1 MVEART
7 ELSKKVAL
15 IAGSFIS
22 GISSIEL
29 LKAIK
34 TKINADVKTYALPDG
49 YGNIYEASEDLECF
63 KIDEA
68 VVLDERGDEKLLKYL
83 RYDDKVLVSF
93 SSIINYKMK
102 GDLSSTSYLAGAL
115 VKKLINM
122 GEKNIVISIGG
133 SGVNDAAVG
142 FLRAMGVKF
151 YNTIGEEIT
160 ETREIYKIK
169 SFDTTQMD
177 ALLEG
182 VNFYVLKYSKTR
194 FIGYRGT
201 TYQNRLIKDNLI
213 LEIFERNMENYQY
226 LLQNTFNFKV
236 KSVEA
241 AGAGGGSM
249 LSLVT
254 FLKAKVLDLG
264 EFLEKY
270 FNFDNIIEKSDI
282 IILVDDYLSL
292 KLRKESFRSVILD
305 KVKKYDK
312 KIIGLALDAEEEK
325 PSFIESG
332 FIRMIDL
339 RYESESL
346 DRAANIINN
355 YIKGEDDMAYK
366 EEALKFHEEKRGKL
380 EITPK
385 VEVNNAH
392 DLALAYTPGV
402 AEPCKLIHEDPE
414 LQYKYTAKGNLI
426 AVVTDGS
433 AVLGL
438 GNIGSRAGM
447 PVMEGKSILF
457 KKFGGV
463 DAFPIMLDTQD
474 VDEIV
479 NTVKNIAPGFGGIN
493 LEDISAPRCFEIE
506 RKLDEMLD
514 IPVFHDDQY
523 GTAIVV
529 TAALINACKL
539 IKKDYQ
545 DLKVVIN
552 GSGAAGIAIAYM
564 MLNLGVKNIL
574 ICDSKGIIYRGNEK
588 NNWIKKEIAEKTN
601 LDNEQG
607 TLKDAMVGADV
618 FIGVS
623 APGVL
628 TKDMVKTMNKDAVVF
643 AMANPVPEIYPDEAK
658 EAGAKIVGT
667 GRSDFANQI
676 NNSLAFP
683 GIFRGALDRRA
694 KTITFDM
701 KVAAAHAIAD
711 LVDDKDLSEEHI
723 MPDMFDERVPKAVAK
738 AVYHA
743 YQE

>member
-1 MVEART
+1 M
-7 ELSKKVAL
+7 SKKVAL

-22 GISSIEL
+22 GISSLEL
-29 LKAIK
+29 LKAIEG
-34 TKINADVKTYALPDG
+34 KIDADVDIYALPDG
-49 YGNIYEASEDLECF
+49 YGNIYEATEDLDSFTVETLTVM
-63 KIDEA
+63 DEA
-68 VVLDERGDEKLLKYL
+68 GEEHDLKYL
-83 RYDDKVLVSF
+83 RFDEHVLVSF
-93 SSIINYKMK
+93 SNIVNYKVK

-115 VKKLINM
+115 VKKLIER
-122 GEKNIVISIGG
+122 GEKKITISIGG
-133 SGVNDAAVG
+133 SGVNDAAIG

-151 YNTIGEEIT
+151 YNVLDEEVT
-160 ETREIYKIK
+160 QTRDIYKIK
-169 SFDTTQMD
+169 SFDTTELD
-177 ALLEG
+177 ALISG
-182 VNFYVLKYSKTR
+182 VDFSVLKYSKTR

-213 LEIFERNMENYQY
+213 LEIFERNMENFQY
-226 LLQNTFNFKV
+226 LLQNHFGFKV

-249 LSLVT
+249 LSLVK
-254 FLKAKVLDLG
+254 FLNAKVVDLG
-264 EFLEKY
+264 DFLEKY
-270 FNFDNIIEKSDI
+270 FNFDNIAQKSDI

-292 KLRKESFRSVILD
+292 KLRKESFRALVLN
-305 KVKKYDK
+305 KAKEYDK
-312 KIIGLALDAEEEK
+312 EIIGLALDAEEEK
-325 PSFIESG
+325 ASFIEQG
-332 FIRMIDL
+332 FTRMIDL
-339 RYESESL
+339 TYDSESL

-355 YIKGEDDMAYK
+355 YLKGEDDMAYK

-380 EITPK
+380 EVVPK

-402 AEPCKLIHEDPE
+402 AEPCKLIHEDEE

-438 GNIGSRAGM
+438 GNIGSKAGM

-457 KKFGGV
+457 KKFGNV

-539 IKKDYQ
+539 VKKDYA

-574 ICDSKGIIYRGNEK
+574 VCDSKGIIYRGNEK
-588 NNWIKKEIAEKTN
+588 NNWIKAEIAEKTN
-601 LDNEQG
+601 PDNEEG

-628 TKDMVKTMNKDAVVF
+628 TKDMVKTMNKDAIVF

-701 KVAAAHAIAD
+701 
-711 LVDDKDLSEEHI
+711 I

>member
-1 MVEART
+1 M
-7 ELSKKVAL
+7 SKKVAL

-22 GISSIEL
+22 GISSLEL
-29 LKAIK
+29 LKAIEG
-34 TKINADVKTYALPDG
+34 KIDADVDIYALPDG
-49 YGNIYEASEDLECF
+49 YGNIYEATEDLDSF
-63 KIDEA
+63 KVETLTVVDEA
-68 VVLDERGDEKLLKYL
+68 GEEHDLKYL
-83 RYDDKVLVSF
+83 RFDEHVLVSF
-93 SSIINYKMK
+93 SNVVEYKVK

-115 VKKLINM
+115 VKKLIER
-122 GEKNIVISIGG
+122 GEKKITISIGG
-133 SGVNDAAVG
+133 SGVNDAAIG

-151 YNTIGEEIT
+151 YNVLDEEVT
-160 ETREIYKIK
+160 ETRAIYKIK
-169 SFDTTQMD
+169 HFDTTELD
-177 ALLEG
+177 ALVDG
-182 VNFYVLKYSKTR
+182 VDFSVLKYSKTR

-213 LEIFERNMENYQY
+213 LEIFERNMENFQY
-226 LLQNTFNFKV
+226 LLQNHFDFKV

-249 LSLVT
+249 LSLVK
-254 FLKAKVLDLG
+254 FLNAKVVDLG
-264 EFLEKY
+264 DFLEKY
-270 FNFDNIIEKSDI
+270 FNFDNIAQKSDI

-292 KLRKESFRSVILD
+292 KLRKESFRALVLN
-305 KVKKYDK
+305 KAKEYDK
-312 KIIGLALDAEEEK
+312 EIIGLALDAEEEK
-325 PSFIESG
+325 ASFIEQG
-332 FIRMIDL
+332 FTRMIDL
-339 RYESESL
+339 TYDSESL

-355 YIKGEDDMAYK
+355 YLKGEDDMAYK

-380 EITPK
+380 EVVSK

-402 AEPCKLIHEDPE
+402 AEPCKLIHDDPE

-438 GNIGSRAGM
+438 GNIGSKAGM

-457 KKFGGV
+457 KKFGNV

-539 IKKDYQ
+539 IKKDYA

-574 ICDSKGIIYRGNEK
+574 VCDSKGIIYRGNER
-588 NNWIKKEIAEKTN
+588 NNWIKAEIAEKTN
-601 LDNEQG
+601 PDNEEG

-628 TKDMVKTMNKDAVVF
+628 TKDMVKTMNKDAIVF

-711 LVDDKDLSEEHI
+711 LVEDKDLSEEHI

>member
-1 MVEART
+1 M
-7 ELSKKVAL
+7 SKKVVL

-22 GISSIEL
+22 GISSLEL
-29 LKAIK
+29 LKAIEG
-34 TKINADVKTYALPDG
+34 KIDADVDIYALPDG
-49 YGNIYEASEDLECF
+49 YGNIYEATEDLDSFTVETARVM
-63 KIDEA
+63 DEA
-68 VVLDERGDEKLLKYL
+68 GEEHDLKYL
-83 RYDDKVLVSF
+83 RFDEHVLVSF
-93 SSIINYKMK
+93 SNVVEYKVK

-115 VKKLINM
+115 VKKLIER
-122 GEKNIVISIGG
+122 GEKKITISIGG
-133 SGVNDAAVG
+133 SGVNDAAIG

-151 YNTIGEEIT
+151 YNVLDEEVT
-160 ETREIYKIK
+160 QTRDIYKIK
-169 SFDTTQMD
+169 SFDTTELD
-177 ALLEG
+177 ALIKG
-182 VNFYVLKYSKTR
+182 VDFSVLKYSKTR

-213 LEIFERNMENYQY
+213 LEIFERNMENFQY
-226 LLQNTFNFKV
+226 LLQNHFGFKV

-249 LSLVT
+249 LSLVK
-254 FLKAKVLDLG
+254 FLNAKVVDLG
-264 EFLEKY
+264 DFLEKY
-270 FNFDNIIEKSDI
+270 FNFDNIAQKSDI

-292 KLRKESFRSVILD
+292 KLRKESFRALVLN
-305 KVKKYDK
+305 KAKEYDK
-312 KIIGLALDAEEEK
+312 EIIGLALDAEEEK
-325 PSFIESG
+325 ASFIEQG
-332 FIRMIDL
+332 FTRMIDL
-339 RYESESL
+339 TYDSESL

-355 YIKGEDDMAYK
+355 YLKGEDDMAYK

-380 EITPK
+380 EVVPK

-402 AEPCKLIHEDPE
+402 AEPCKLIHEDSE

-438 GNIGSRAGM
+438 GNIGSKAGM

-539 IKKDYQ
+539 VKKDYA

-574 ICDSKGIIYRGNEK
+574 VCDSKGIIYRGNEK
-588 NNWIKKEIAEKTN
+588 NNWIKAEIAEKTN
-601 LDNEQG
+601 PDNQEG

-628 TKDMVKTMNKDAVVF
+628 TKDMVKTMNKDAIVF

-701 KVAAAHAIAD
+701 KVAAANAIAD
-711 LVDDKDLSEEHI
+711 LLDDKDLTVDHI

>member
-1 MVEART
+1 M
-7 ELSKKVAL
+7 SKKVAL

-22 GISSIEL
+22 GISSLEL
-29 LKAIK
+29 LKAIEG
-34 TKINADVKTYALPDG
+34 KIDADVDIYALPDG
-49 YGNIYEASEDLECF
+49 YGNIYEATEDLDSFTVETLTVM
-63 KIDEA
+63 DEA
-68 VVLDERGDEKLLKYL
+68 GEEHDLKYL
-83 RYDDKVLVSF
+83 RFDEHVLVSF
-93 SSIINYKMK
+93 SNVVEYKVK

-115 VKKLINM
+115 VKKLIER
-122 GEKNIVISIGG
+122 GEKKITISIGG
-133 SGVNDAAVG
+133 SGVNDAAIG

-151 YNTIGEEIT
+151 YNVLDEEVT
-160 ETREIYKIK
+160 ETRDIYKIK
-169 SFDTTQMD
+169 SFDTTELD
-177 ALLEG
+177 ALISG
-182 VNFYVLKYSKTR
+182 VDFSVLKYSKTR

-213 LEIFERNMENYQY
+213 LEIFERNMENFQY
-226 LLQNTFNFKV
+226 LLQNHFDFKV

-249 LSLVT
+249 LSLVK
-254 FLKAKVLDLG
+254 FLNAKVVDLG
-264 EFLEKY
+264 DFLEKY
-270 FNFDNIIEKSDI
+270 FNFDNITQKSDI

-292 KLRKESFRSVILD
+292 KLRKESFRALVLN
-305 KVKKYDK
+305 KAKEYDK
-312 KIIGLALDAEEEK
+312 EIIGLALDAEEEK
-325 PSFIESG
+325 ASFIEQG
-332 FIRMIDL
+332 FTRMIDL
-339 RYESESL
+339 TYDSESL

-355 YIKGEDDMAYK
+355 YLKGEDDMAYK

-380 EITPK
+380 EVVPK

-402 AEPCKLIHEDPE
+402 AEPCKLIHDDPE

-457 KKFGGV
+457 KKFGNV

-539 IKKDYQ
+539 LKKDYK

-588 NNWIKKEIAEKTN
+588 NNWIKAEIAEKTN
-601 LDNEQG
+601 PDNEEG
-607 TLKDAMVGADV
+607 TLKDAMVAADV

-628 TKDMVKTMNKDAVVF
+628 TKDMVKSMNKDAIVF

-711 LVDDKDLSEEHI
+711 LVSDEELTVDHI

>member
-1 MVEART
+1 MY
-7 ELSKKVAL
+7 KKVAL

-22 GISSIEL
+22 GISSLEL
-29 LKAIK
+29 LKAIEG
-34 TKINADVKTYALPDG
+34 KIDADVDIYALPDG
-49 YGNIYEASEDLECF
+49 YGNIYEATEDLDSFTVETLTV
-63 KIDEA
+63 IDEA
-68 VVLDERGDEKLLKYL
+68 GEEHDLKYL
-83 RYDDKVLVSF
+83 RFDEHVLVSF
-93 SSIINYKMK
+93 SNIVNYKVK

-115 VKKLINM
+115 VKKLIER
-122 GEKNIVISIGG
+122 GEKKITISIGG
-133 SGVNDAAVG
+133 SGVNDAAIG

-151 YNTIGEEIT
+151 YNVLDEEVT
-160 ETREIYKIK
+160 QTRDIYKIK
-169 SFDTTQMD
+169 SFDTSELD
-177 ALLEG
+177 ALIKG
-182 VNFYVLKYSKTR
+182 VDFSVLKYSKTR

-213 LEIFERNMENYQY
+213 LEIFERNMENFQY
-226 LLQNTFNFKV
+226 LLQNHFGFKV

-249 LSLVT
+249 LSLVK
-254 FLKAKVLDLG
+254 FLNAKVVDLG
-264 EFLEKY
+264 DFLEKY
-270 FNFDNIIEKSDI
+270 FNFDNIAQKSDI

-292 KLRKESFRSVILD
+292 KLRKESFRALVLN
-305 KVKKYDK
+305 KAKEYDK
-312 KIIGLALDAEEEK
+312 EIIGLALDAEEEK
-325 PSFIESG
+325 ASFIEQG
-332 FIRMIDL
+332 FTRMIDL
-339 RYESESL
+339 TYDSESL

-355 YIKGEDDMAYK
+355 YLKGEDDMAYK

-380 EITPK
+380 EVVPK

-402 AEPCKLIHEDPE
+402 AEPCKLIHEDEE

-438 GNIGSRAGM
+438 GNIGSKAGM

-457 KKFGGV
+457 KKFGNV

-539 IKKDYQ
+539 VKKDYA

-574 ICDSKGIIYRGNEK
+574 VCDSKGIIYRGNEK
-588 NNWIKKEIAEKTN
+588 NNWIKAEIAEKTN
-601 LDNEQG
+601 PDNEEG

-628 TKDMVKTMNKDAVVF
+628 TKDMVKTMNKDAIVF

-711 LVDDKDLSEEHI
+711 LVEDKDLTVDHI

>member
-1 MVEART
+1 M
-7 ELSKKVAL
+7 SKKVAL

-22 GISSIEL
+22 GISSLEL
-29 LKAIK
+29 LKAIEG
-34 TKINADVKTYALPDG
+34 KIDADVDIYALPDG
-49 YGNIYEASEDLECF
+49 YGNIYEATEDLDSFTVEELTVM
-63 KIDEA
+63 DEA
-68 VVLDERGDEKLLKYL
+68 GEEHDLKYL
-83 RYDDKVLVSF
+83 RFDEHVLVSF
-93 SSIINYKMK
+93 SNVVEYKVK

-115 VKKLINM
+115 VKKLIER
-122 GEKNIVISIGG
+122 GEKKITISIGG
-133 SGVNDAAVG
+133 SGVNDAAIG

-151 YNTIGEEIT
+151 YNVLDEEVT
-160 ETREIYKIK
+160 ETRDIYKIK
-169 SFDTTQMD
+169 HFDTTELD
-177 ALLEG
+177 ALISG
-182 VNFYVLKYSKTR
+182 VDFSVLKYSKTR

-213 LEIFERNMENYQY
+213 LEIFERNMENFQY
-226 LLQNTFNFKV
+226 LLQNHFGFKV

-249 LSLVT
+249 LSLVK
-254 FLKAKVLDLG
+254 FLNAKVVDLG
-264 EFLEKY
+264 DFLEKY
-270 FNFDNIIEKSDI
+270 FNFDNIAQKSDI

-292 KLRKESFRSVILD
+292 KLRKESFRALVLN
-305 KVKKYDK
+305 KAKEYDK
-312 KIIGLALDAEEEK
+312 EIIGLALDAEEEK
-325 PSFIESG
+325 ASFIEQG
-332 FIRMIDL
+332 FTRMIDL
-339 RYESESL
+339 TYDSESL

-355 YIKGEDDMAYK
+355 YLKGEDDMAYK

-380 EITPK
+380 EVVPK

-402 AEPCKLIHEDPE
+402 AEPCKLIHEDEE

-438 GNIGSRAGM
+438 GNIGSKAGM

-457 KKFGGV
+457 KKFGNV

-539 IKKDYQ
+539 LKKDYA

-574 ICDSKGIIYRGNEK
+574 VCDSKGIIYRGNEK
-588 NNWIKKEIAEKTN
+588 NNWIKAEIAEKTN
-601 LDNEQG
+601 PDNQEG
-607 TLKDAMVGADV
+607 TLKDAMVAADV

-628 TKDMVKTMNKDAVVF
+628 TKDMVKTMNKDAIVF

-711 LVDDKDLSEEHI
+711 LVSDEELTVDHI

>member
-1 MVEART
+1 M
-7 ELSKKVAL
+7 SKKVAL

-22 GISSIEL
+22 GISSLEL
-29 LKAIK
+29 LKAIEG
-34 TKINADVKTYALPDG
+34 KIDADVDIYALPDG
-49 YGNIYEASEDLECF
+49 YGNIYEATEDLDSFTVETARVM
-63 KIDEA
+63 DEA
-68 VVLDERGDEKLLKYL
+68 GEEHNLKYL
-83 RYDDKVLVSF
+83 RFDEHVLVSF
-93 SSIINYKMK
+93 SNVVEYKVK

-115 VKKLINM
+115 VKKLIER
-122 GEKNIVISIGG
+122 GEKKITISIGG
-133 SGVNDAAVG
+133 SGVNDAAIG

-151 YNTIGEEIT
+151 YNVLDEEVT
-160 ETREIYKIK
+160 QTRDIYKIK
-169 SFDTTQMD
+169 HFDTTELD
-177 ALLEG
+177 ALISG
-182 VNFYVLKYSKTR
+182 VDFSVLKYSKTR

-213 LEIFERNMENYQY
+213 LEIFERNMENFQY
-226 LLQNTFNFKV
+226 LLQNHFGFKV

-249 LSLVT
+249 LSLVK
-254 FLKAKVLDLG
+254 FLNAKVVDLG
-264 EFLEKY
+264 DFLEKY
-270 FNFDNIIEKSDI
+270 FNFDNIAQKSDI

-292 KLRKESFRSVILD
+292 KLRKESFRALVLN
-305 KVKKYDK
+305 KAKEYDK
-312 KIIGLALDAEEEK
+312 EIIGLALDAEEEK
-325 PSFIESG
+325 ASFIEQG
-332 FIRMIDL
+332 FTRMIDL
-339 RYESESL
+339 TYDSESL

-355 YIKGEDDMAYK
+355 YLKGEDDMAYK

-380 EITPK
+380 EVVSK

-402 AEPCKLIHEDPE
+402 AEPCKLIHDDPE

-438 GNIGSRAGM
+438 GNIGSKAGM

-457 KKFGGV
+457 KKFGNV

-539 IKKDYQ
+539 VKKDYA

-588 NNWIKKEIAEKTN
+588 NNWIKAEIAEKTN
-601 LDNEQG
+601 PDNEEG

-628 TKDMVKTMNKDAVVF
+628 TKDMVKTMNKDAIVF

-711 LVDDKDLSEEHI
+711 LVEDKDLSEEHI

>member
-1 MVEART
+1 M
-7 ELSKKVAL
+7 SKKVAL

-22 GISSIEL
+22 GISSLEL
-29 LKAIK
+29 LKAIEG
-34 TKINADVKTYALPDG
+34 KIDADVDIYALPDG
-49 YGNIYEASEDLECF
+49 YGNIYEATEDLDSFTVETARVM
-63 KIDEA
+63 DEA
-68 VVLDERGDEKLLKYL
+68 GEEHDLKYL
-83 RYDDKVLVSF
+83 RFDEHVLVSF
-93 SSIINYKMK
+93 SNVVEYKVK

-115 VKKLINM
+115 VKKLIER
-122 GEKNIVISIGG
+122 GEKKITISIGG
-133 SGVNDAAVG
+133 SGVNDAAIG

-151 YNTIGEEIT
+151 YNVLDEEVT
-160 ETREIYKIK
+160 ETRDIYKIK
-169 SFDTTQMD
+169 SFDTTELD
-177 ALLEG
+177 ALISG
-182 VNFYVLKYSKTR
+182 IDFSVLKYSKTR

-213 LEIFERNMENYQY
+213 LEIFERNMENFQY
-226 LLQNTFNFKV
+226 LLQNHFGFKV

-249 LSLVT
+249 LSLVK
-254 FLKAKVLDLG
+254 FLNAKVVDLVD
-264 EFLEKY
+264 FLEKY
-270 FNFDNIIEKSDI
+270 FNFDNIAQKSDI

-292 KLRKESFRSVILD
+292 KLRKESFRALVLN
-305 KVKKYDK
+305 KAKEYDK
-312 KIIGLALDAEEEK
+312 EIIGLALDAEEEK
-325 PSFIESG
+325 ASFIEQG
-332 FIRMIDL
+332 FTRMIDL
-339 RYESESL
+339 TYDSESL

-355 YIKGEDDMAYK
+355 YLKGEDDMAYK

-380 EITPK
+380 EVVPK

-402 AEPCKLIHEDPE
+402 AEPCKLIHDDPE

-438 GNIGSRAGM
+438 GNIGSKAGM

-539 IKKDYQ
+539 VKKDYA

-574 ICDSKGIIYRGNEK
+574 VCDSKGIIYRGNEK
-588 NNWIKKEIAEKTN
+588 NNWIKAEIAEKTN
-601 LDNEQG
+601 PDNEEG

-628 TKDMVKTMNKDAVVF
+628 TKDMVKTMNKDAIVF

-701 KVAAAHAIAD
+701 KVAAANAIAD
-711 LVDDKDLSEEHI
+711 LVSDEELTVDHI

>member
-1 MVEART
+1 M
-7 ELSKKVAL
+7 SKKVAL

-22 GISSIEL
+22 GISSLEL
-29 LKAIK
+29 LKAIEG
-34 TKINADVKTYALPDG
+34 KIDADVDIYALPDG
-49 YGNIYEASEDLECF
+49 YGNIYEATEDLDSFTVETLTVM
-63 KIDEA
+63 DEA
-68 VVLDERGDEKLLKYL
+68 GEEHDLKYL
-83 RYDDKVLVSF
+83 RFDEHVLVSF
-93 SSIINYKMK
+93 SNVVEYKRK
-102 GDLSSTSYLAGAL
+102 GELSSTSYLAGAL
-115 VKKLINM
+115 VKKLIEN
-122 GEKNIVISIGG
+122 GERKITISIGG
-133 SGVNDAAVG
+133 SGVNDAAIG

-151 YNTIGEEIT
+151 YNVLDEEVT
-160 ETREIYKIK
+160 QTRDIYKIK
-169 SFDTTQMD
+169 SFDTTELD
-177 ALLEG
+177 ALIKG
-182 VNFYVLKYSKTR
+182 VDFSVLKYSKTR

-213 LEIFERNMENYQY
+213 LEIFERNMENFQY
-226 LLQNTFNFKV
+226 LLQNHFGFKV

-249 LSLVT
+249 LSLVK
-254 FLKAKVLDLG
+254 FLNAKVVDLG
-264 EFLEKY
+264 DFLEKY
-270 FNFDNIIEKSDI
+270 FNFDNIAQKSDI

-292 KLRKESFRSVILD
+292 KLRKESFRALVLN
-305 KVKKYDK
+305 KAKEYDK
-312 KIIGLALDAEEEK
+312 EIIGLALDAEEEK
-325 PSFIESG
+325 ASFIEQG
-332 FIRMIDL
+332 FTRMIDL
-339 RYESESL
+339 TYDSESL

-355 YIKGEDDMAYK
+355 YLKGEDDMAYR

-380 EITPK
+380 EVVPK

-402 AEPCKLIHEDPE
+402 AEPCKLIHEDEE

-457 KKFGGV
+457 KKFGNV

-539 IKKDYQ
+539 IKKDYA

-574 ICDSKGIIYRGNEK
+574 VCDSKGIIYRGNEK
-588 NNWIKKEIAEKTN
+588 NNWIKAEIAEKTN
-601 LDNEQG
+601 PDNEEG

-628 TKDMVKTMNKDAVVF
+628 TKDMVKSMNKDAIVF

-711 LVDDKDLSEEHI
+711 LVDDKDLTVDHI

>member
-1 MVEART
+1 M
-7 ELSKKVAL
+7 SKKVVL

-22 GISSIEL
+22 GISSLEL
-29 LKAIK
+29 LKAIEG
-34 TKINADVKTYALPDG
+34 KIDADVDIYALPDG
-49 YGNIYEASEDLECF
+49 YGNIYEATEDLDSFTVETLTVM
-63 KIDEA
+63 DEA
-68 VVLDERGDEKLLKYL
+68 GEEHVLKYL
-83 RYDDKVLVSF
+83 RCDDHVLMSF
-93 SSIINYKMK
+93 SNVVEYKVK

-115 VKKLINM
+115 VKKLIEN
-122 GEKNIVISIGG
+122 GERKITISIGG
-133 SGVNDAAVG
+133 SGVNDAAIG

-151 YNTIGEEIT
+151 YNVLDEEVT
-160 ETREIYKIK
+160 QTRDIYKIK
-169 SFDTTQMD
+169 SFDTTELD
-177 ALLEG
+177 ALISG
-182 VNFYVLKYSKTR
+182 VDFSVLKYSKTR

-213 LEIFERNMENYQY
+213 LEIFERNMENFQY
-226 LLQNTFNFKV
+226 LLQNHFGFKV

-249 LSLVT
+249 LSLVK
-254 FLKAKVLDLG
+254 FLNAKVVDLG
-264 EFLEKY
+264 DFLEKY
-270 FNFDNIIEKSDI
+270 FNFDNIAQKSDI

-292 KLRKESFRSVILD
+292 KLRKESFRALVLN
-305 KVKKYDK
+305 KAKEYDK
-312 KIIGLALDAEEEK
+312 EIIGLALDAEEEK
-325 PSFIESG
+325 ASFIEQG
-332 FIRMIDL
+332 FTRMIDL
-339 RYESESL
+339 TYDSESL

-355 YIKGEDDMAYK
+355 YLKGEDDMAYK

-380 EITPK
+380 EVVPK

-402 AEPCKLIHEDPE
+402 AEPCKLIHDDPE

-539 IKKDYQ
+539 IKKHYA

-588 NNWIKKEIAEKTN
+588 NNWIKAEIAEKTN
-601 LDNEQG
+601 PDNKEG

-628 TKDMVKTMNKDAVVF
+628 TKDMVKTMNKDAIVF

-711 LVDDKDLSEEHI
+711 LVEDKDLSEEHI

>member
-1 MVEART
+1 M
-7 ELSKKVAL
+7 SKKVAL

-22 GISSIEL
+22 GISSLEL
-29 LKAIK
+29 LKAIEG
-34 TKINADVKTYALPDG
+34 KIDADVDIYALPDG
-49 YGNIYEASEDLECF
+49 YGNIYEATEDLDSFTVETLTVM
-63 KIDEA
+63 DEA
-68 VVLDERGDEKLLKYL
+68 GEEHDLKYL
-83 RYDDKVLVSF
+83 RFDEHVLVSF
-93 SSIINYKMK
+93 SNIVNYKVK

-115 VKKLINM
+115 VKKLIEN
-122 GEKNIVISIGG
+122 GEKKITISIGG
-133 SGVNDAAVG
+133 SGVNDAAIG

-151 YNTIGEEIT
+151 YNVLDEEVT
-160 ETREIYKIK
+160 ETRDIYKIK
-169 SFDTTQMD
+169 RFDTTELD
-177 ALLEG
+177 ALVDG
-182 VNFYVLKYSKTR
+182 VDFSVLKYSKTR

-213 LEIFERNMENYQY
+213 LEIFERNMENFQY
-226 LLQNTFNFKV
+226 LLQNHFGFKV

-249 LSLVT
+249 LSLVK
-254 FLKAKVLDLG
+254 FLNAKVVDLG
-264 EFLEKY
+264 DFLEKY
-270 FNFDNIIEKSDI
+270 FNFDNIAQKSDI

-292 KLRKESFRSVILD
+292 KLRKESFRALVLN
-305 KVKKYDK
+305 KAKEYDK
-312 KIIGLALDAEEEK
+312 EIIGLALDAEEEK
-325 PSFIESG
+325 ASFIEQG
-332 FIRMIDL
+332 FTRMIDL
-339 RYESESL
+339 TYDSESL

-355 YIKGEDDMAYK
+355 YLKGEDDMAYK

-380 EITPK
+380 EVAAK

-402 AEPCKLIHEDPE
+402 AEPCKLIHEDEE

-438 GNIGSRAGM
+438 GNIGSKAGM

-539 IKKDYQ
+539 VKKDYA

-574 ICDSKGIIYRGNEK
+574 VCDSKGIIYRGNEK
-588 NNWIKKEIAEKTN
+588 NNWIKAEIAEKTN
-601 LDNEQG
+601 PDNQEG

-628 TKDMVKTMNKDAVVF
+628 TKDMVKSMNKDAIVF

-701 KVAAAHAIAD
+701 KVAAANAIAD
-711 LVDDKDLSEEHI
+711 LVDDKDLTVDHI

>member
-1 MVEART
+1 M
-7 ELSKKVAL
+7 SKKVAL

-29 LKAIK
+29 LKAIEG
-34 TKINADVKTYALPDG
+34 KIDADVDIYALPDG
-49 YGNIYEASEDLECF
+49 YGNIYEATEDLDSF
-63 KIDEA
+63 KVETLTVMDEA
-68 VVLDERGDEKLLKYL
+68 GEEHDLKYL
-83 RYDDKVLVSF
+83 RFDEHALVSF
-93 SSIINYKMK
+93 SNVVEYKRK
-102 GDLSSTSYLAGAL
+102 GELSSTSYLAGAL
-115 VKKLINM
+115 IKKLIEN
-122 GEKNIVISIGG
+122 GEKKITISIGG
-133 SGVNDAAVG
+133 SGVNDAAIG

-151 YNTIGEEIT
+151 YNVLDEEVT
-160 ETREIYKIK
+160 ETRDIYKIK
-169 SFDTTQMD
+169 SFDTTELD
-177 ALLEG
+177 ALISG
-182 VNFYVLKYSKTR
+182 VDFSVLKYSKTR

-213 LEIFERNMENYQY
+213 LEIFERNMENFQY
-226 LLQNTFNFKV
+226 LLQKHFNFKV

-249 LSLVT
+249 LSLVK
-254 FLKAKVLDLG
+254 FLNAKVVDLG
-264 EFLEKY
+264 DFLEKY
-270 FNFDNIIEKSDI
+270 FNFDNIAQKSDI

-292 KLRKESFRSVILD
+292 KLRKESFRALVLN
-305 KVKKYDK
+305 KAKEYDK
-312 KIIGLALDAEEEK
+312 EIIGLALDAEEEK
-325 PSFIESG
+325 ASFIEQG
-332 FIRMIDL
+332 FTRMIDL
-339 RYESESL
+339 TYDSESL

-355 YIKGEDDMAYK
+355 YLKGEDDMAYK

-380 EITPK
+380 EVVPK

-402 AEPCKLIHEDPE
+402 AEPCKLIHEDEE

-438 GNIGSRAGM
+438 GNIGSKAGM

-457 KKFGGV
+457 KKFGNV

-539 IKKDYQ
+539 IKKDYA

-574 ICDSKGIIYRGNEK
+574 VCDSKGIIYRGNER
-588 NNWIKKEIAEKTN
+588 NNWIKAEIAEKTN
-601 LDNEQG
+601 PDNEEG

-628 TKDMVKTMNKDAVVF
+628 TKDMVKTMNKDAIVF

-711 LVDDKDLSEEHI
+711 LVEDKDLSEEHI

>member
-1 MVEART
+1 M
-7 ELSKKVAL
+7 SKKVAL

-22 GISSIEL
+22 GISSLEL
-29 LKAIK
+29 LKAIEG
-34 TKINADVKTYALPDG
+34 KIDADVDIYALPDG
-49 YGNIYEASEDLECF
+49 YGNIYEATEDLDSFTVETARVM
-63 KIDEA
+63 DEA
-68 VVLDERGDEKLLKYL
+68 GEEHDLKYL
-83 RYDDKVLVSF
+83 RFDEHVLVSF
-93 SSIINYKMK
+93 SNVVEYKVK

-115 VKKLINM
+115 IKKLVEN
-122 GEKNIVISIGG
+122 GEKKITISIGG
-133 SGVNDAAVG
+133 SGVNDAAIG

-151 YNTIGEEIT
+151 YNVLDEEVT
-160 ETREIYKIK
+160 QTRDIYKIK
-169 SFDTTQMD
+169 HFDTTELD
-177 ALLEG
+177 ALISG
-182 VNFYVLKYSKTR
+182 VDFSVLKYSKTR

-213 LEIFERNMENYQY
+213 LEIFERNMENFQY
-226 LLQNTFNFKV
+226 LLQNHFGFKV

-249 LSLVT
+249 LSLVK
-254 FLKAKVLDLG
+254 FLNAKVVDLG
-264 EFLEKY
+264 DFLEKY
-270 FNFDNIIEKSDI
+270 FNFDNIAQKSDI

-292 KLRKESFRSVILD
+292 KLRKESFRALVLN
-305 KVKKYDK
+305 KAKEYDK
-312 KIIGLALDAEEEK
+312 EIIGLALDAEEEK
-325 PSFIESG
+325 ASFIEQG
-332 FIRMIDL
+332 FTRMIDL
-339 RYESESL
+339 TYDSESL

-355 YIKGEDDMAYK
+355 YLKGEDDMAYK

-380 EITPK
+380 EVVPK

-402 AEPCKLIHEDPE
+402 AEPCKLIHEDEE

-438 GNIGSRAGM
+438 GNIGSKAGM

-457 KKFGGV
+457 KKFGNV

-539 IKKDYQ
+539 VKKDYA

-574 ICDSKGIIYRGNEK
+574 VCDSKGIIYRGNEK
-588 NNWIKKEIAEKTN
+588 NNWIKAEIAEKTN
-601 LDNEQG
+601 PDNQEG

-628 TKDMVKTMNKDAVVF
+628 TKDMVKTMNKDAIIF

-701 KVAAAHAIAD
+701 KVAAANAIAD
-711 LVDDKDLSEEHI
+711 LVDDKDLTVDHI

>member
-1 MVEART
+1 M
-7 ELSKKVAL
+7 SKKVAL

-22 GISSIEL
+22 GISSLEL
-29 LKAIK
+29 LKAIEG
-34 TKINADVKTYALPDG
+34 KIDADVDIYALPDG
-49 YGNIYEASEDLECF
+49 YGNIYEATEDLDSF
-63 KIDEA
+63 KVERLTVMDEA
-68 VVLDERGDEKLLKYL
+68 GEEHNLKYQ
-83 RYDDKVLVSF
+83 RFDEHVLVSF
-93 SSIINYKMK
+93 SNVVEYKRK
-102 GDLSSTSYLAGAL
+102 GELSSTSYLAGAL
-115 VKKLINM
+115 VKKLIER
-122 GEKNIVISIGG
+122 GEKKITISIGG
-133 SGVNDAAVG
+133 SGVNDAAIG

-151 YNTIGEEIT
+151 YNVLDEEVT
-160 ETREIYKIK
+160 ETRDIYKIK
-169 SFDTTQMD
+169 RFDTSDLD
-177 ALLEG
+177 ALIEG
-182 VNFYVLKYSKTR
+182 VDFSVLKYSKTR

-213 LEIFERNMENYQY
+213 LEIFERNMENFQY
-226 LLQNTFNFKV
+226 LLQKHFDFKV

-249 LSLVT
+249 LSLVK
-254 FLKAKVLDLG
+254 FLNAKVVDLG
-264 EFLEKY
+264 DFLEKY
-270 FNFDNIIEKSDI
+270 FNFDNIAQKSDI

-292 KLRKESFRSVILD
+292 KLRKESFRALVLN
-305 KVKKYDK
+305 KAKEYDK
-312 KIIGLALDAEEEK
+312 EIIGLALDAEEEK
-325 PSFIESG
+325 ASFIEQG
-332 FIRMIDL
+332 FTRMIDL
-339 RYESESL
+339 TYDSESL

-355 YIKGEDDMAYK
+355 YLKGEDDMAYK

-380 EITPK
+380 EVVPK

-402 AEPCKLIHEDPE
+402 AEPCKLIHDDPE

-539 IKKDYQ
+539 IKKEYA

-588 NNWIKKEIAEKTN
+588 NNWIKAEIAEKTN
-601 LDNEQG
+601 PNNEQG

-658 EAGAKIVGT
+658 EAGAKVVGT
-667 GRSDFANQI
+667 GRSDFPNQI

-701 KVAAAHAIAD
+701 KVAAAHAIAGLVSDED
-711 LVDDKDLSEEHI
+711 LTASHI
-723 MPDMFDERVPKAVAK
+723 MPDMFDERVPKVVAK
-738 AVYHA
+738 AVYDA
-743 YQE
+743 YRE

>member
-1 MVEART
+1 M
-7 ELSKKVAL
+7 SKKVAL

-22 GISSIEL
+22 GISSLEL
-29 LKAIK
+29 LKAIEG
-34 TKINADVKTYALPDG
+34 KIDADVDIYALPDG
-49 YGNIYEASEDLECF
+49 YGNIYEATEDLDSFTVETATVM
-63 KIDEA
+63 DEA
-68 VVLDERGDEKLLKYL
+68 GEEHDLKYL
-83 RYDDKVLVSF
+83 RFDEHVLVSF
-93 SSIINYKMK
+93 SNIVNYKVK

-115 VKKLINM
+115 VKKLIER
-122 GEKNIVISIGG
+122 GERKITISIGG
-133 SGVNDAAVG
+133 SGVNDAAIG

-151 YNTIGEEIT
+151 YNVLDEEVT
-160 ETREIYKIK
+160 QTRDIYKIK
-169 SFDTTQMD
+169 SFDTTELD
-177 ALLEG
+177 ALISG
-182 VNFYVLKYSKTR
+182 VDFSVLKYSKTR

-201 TYQNRLIKDNLI
+201 TYQNSLIKDNLI
-213 LEIFERNMENYQY
+213 LEIFERNMENFQY
-226 LLQNTFNFKV
+226 LLQNHFGFKV

-249 LSLVT
+249 LSLVK
-254 FLKAKVLDLG
+254 FLNAKVVDLG
-264 EFLEKY
+264 DFLEKY
-270 FNFDNIIEKSDI
+270 FNFDNIAQKSDI

-292 KLRKESFRSVILD
+292 KLRKESFRALVLN
-305 KVKKYDK
+305 KAKEYDK
-312 KIIGLALDAEEEK
+312 EIIGLALDAEEEK
-325 PSFIESG
+325 ASFIEQG
-332 FIRMIDL
+332 FTRMIDL
-339 RYESESL
+339 TYDSESL

-355 YIKGEDDMAYK
+355 YLKGEDDMAYK

-380 EITPK
+380 EVVPK

-402 AEPCKLIHEDPE
+402 AEPCKLIHEDSE

-438 GNIGSRAGM
+438 GNIGSKAGM

-457 KKFGGV
+457 KKFGNV

-539 IKKDYQ
+539 IKKDYA

-574 ICDSKGIIYRGNEK
+574 VCDSKGIIYRGNEK
-588 NNWIKKEIAEKTN
+588 NNWIKAEIAEKTN
-601 LDNEQG
+601 PDNQEG

-628 TKDMVKTMNKDAVVF
+628 TKDMVKSMNKDAIVF

-701 KVAAAHAIAD
+701 KVAAANAIAD
-711 LVDDKDLSEEHI
+711 LVSDEELTVDHI

>member
-1 MVEART
+1 M
-7 ELSKKVAL
+7 SKKVAL

-29 LKAIK
+29 LKAIEG
-34 TKINADVKTYALPDG
+34 KIDADVDIYALPDG
-49 YGNIYEASEDLECF
+49 YGNIYEATEDLDSFTVETLT
-63 KIDEA
+63 
-68 VVLDERGDEKLLKYL
+68 VLDEAGEEHDLKYL
-83 RYDDKVLVSF
+83 RFDEHVLVSF
-93 SSIINYKMK
+93 SNVVEYKVK

-115 VKKLINM
+115 VKKLIER
-122 GEKNIVISIGG
+122 GERKITISIGG
-133 SGVNDAAVG
+133 SGVNDAAIG

-151 YNTIGEEIT
+151 YNVLDEEVT
-160 ETREIYKIK
+160 ETRDIYKIK
-169 SFDTTQMD
+169 SFDTTELD
-177 ALLEG
+177 ALVDG
-182 VNFYVLKYSKTR
+182 VDFSVLKYSKTR

-213 LEIFERNMENYQY
+213 LEIFERNMENFQY
-226 LLQNTFNFKV
+226 LLQKHFNFKV

-249 LSLVT
+249 LSLVK
-254 FLKAKVLDLG
+254 FLNAKVVDLG
-264 EFLEKY
+264 DFLEKY
-270 FNFDNIIEKSDI
+270 FNFDNIAQKSDI

-292 KLRKESFRSVILD
+292 KLRKESFRALVLN
-305 KVKKYDK
+305 KAKEYDK
-312 KIIGLALDAEEEK
+312 EIIGLALDAEEEK
-325 PSFIESG
+325 ASFIEQG
-332 FIRMIDL
+332 FTRMIDL
-339 RYESESL
+339 TYDSESL

-355 YIKGEDDMAYK
+355 YLKGEDDMAYK

-380 EITPK
+380 EVVPK

-402 AEPCKLIHEDPE
+402 AEPCKLIHEDEE

-438 GNIGSRAGM
+438 GNIGSKAGM

-539 IKKDYQ
+539 VKKDYA

-574 ICDSKGIIYRGNEK
+574 VCDSKGIIYRGNEK
-588 NNWIKKEIAEKTN
+588 NNWIKAEIAEKTN
-601 LDNEQG
+601 PDNEEG

-628 TKDMVKTMNKDAVVF
+628 TKDMVKTMNKDAIVF

-711 LVDDKDLSEEHI
+711 LVEDKDLSEEHI

>member
-1 MVEART
+1 MY
-7 ELSKKVAL
+7 KKVAL

-22 GISSIEL
+22 GISSLEL
-29 LKAIK
+29 LKAIEG
-34 TKINADVKTYALPDG
+34 KIDADVDIYALPDG
-49 YGNIYEASEDLECF
+49 YGNIYEATEDLDSFTVETLTVM
-63 KIDEA
+63 DEA
-68 VVLDERGDEKLLKYL
+68 GEEHNLKYL
-83 RYDDKVLVSF
+83 RFDEHVLVSF
-93 SSIINYKMK
+93 SNVVEYKVK

-115 VKKLINM
+115 VKKLIER
-122 GEKNIVISIGG
+122 GERKITISIGG
-133 SGVNDAAVG
+133 SGVNDAAIG

-151 YNTIGEEIT
+151 YNVLDEEVT
-160 ETREIYKIK
+160 QTRDIYKIK
-169 SFDTTQMD
+169 SFDTTELD
-177 ALLEG
+177 ALVDG
-182 VNFYVLKYSKTR
+182 VDFSVLKYSKTR

-213 LEIFERNMENYQY
+213 LEIFERNMENFQY
-226 LLQNTFNFKV
+226 LLQNHFGFKV

-249 LSLVT
+249 LSLVK
-254 FLKAKVLDLG
+254 FLNAKVVDLG
-264 EFLEKY
+264 DFLEKY
-270 FNFDNIIEKSDI
+270 FNFDNIAQKSDI

-292 KLRKESFRSVILD
+292 KLRKESFRALVLN
-305 KVKKYDK
+305 KAKEYDK
-312 KIIGLALDAEEEK
+312 EIIGLALDAEEEK
-325 PSFIESG
+325 ASFIEQG
-332 FIRMIDL
+332 FTRMIDL
-339 RYESESL
+339 TYDSESL

-355 YIKGEDDMAYK
+355 YLKGEDDMAYK

-380 EITPK
+380 EVVPK

-402 AEPCKLIHEDPE
+402 AEPCKLIHEDEE

-438 GNIGSRAGM
+438 GNIGAKAGM

-539 IKKDYQ
+539 VKKDYA

-574 ICDSKGIIYRGNEK
+574 VCDSKGIIYRGNEK
-588 NNWIKKEIAEKTN
+588 NNWIKAEIAEKTN
-601 LDNEQG
+601 PDNQEG

-628 TKDMVKTMNKDAVVF
+628 TKDMVKSMNKDAIVF

-701 KVAAAHAIAD
+701 KVAAANAIAD
-711 LVDDKDLSEEHI
+711 LVSDEELTVDHI

>member
-1 MVEART
+1 M
-7 ELSKKVAL
+7 SKKVAL

-22 GISSIEL
+22 GISSLEL
-29 LKAIK
+29 LKAIEG
-34 TKINADVKTYALPDG
+34 KIDADVDIYALPDG
-49 YGNIYEASEDLECF
+49 YGNIYEATEDLDSFTVETARVV
-63 KIDEA
+63 DEA
-68 VVLDERGDEKLLKYL
+68 GEEHTLKYL
-83 RYDDKVLVSF
+83 RFDRHALVSF
-93 SSIINYKMK
+93 SNVVEYKVK

-115 VKKLINM
+115 VKKLIER
-122 GEKNIVISIGG
+122 GEKKITISIGG
-133 SGVNDAAVG
+133 SGVNDAAIG

-151 YNTIGEEIT
+151 YNVLDEEVT
-160 ETREIYKIK
+160 ETRDIYKIK
-169 SFDTTQMD
+169 HFDTTELD
-177 ALLEG
+177 ALISG
-182 VNFYVLKYSKTR
+182 IDFSVLKYSKTR

-213 LEIFERNMENYQY
+213 LEIFERNMENFQY
-226 LLQNTFNFKV
+226 LLQNHFGFKV

-249 LSLVT
+249 LSLVK
-254 FLKAKVLDLG
+254 FLNAKVVDLG
-264 EFLEKY
+264 DFLEKY
-270 FNFDNIIEKSDI
+270 FNFDNIAQKSDI

-292 KLRKESFRSVILD
+292 KLRKESFRALVLN
-305 KVKKYDK
+305 KAKEYDK
-312 KIIGLALDAEEEK
+312 EIIGLALDAEEEK
-325 PSFIESG
+325 ASFIEQG
-332 FIRMIDL
+332 FTRMIDL
-339 RYESESL
+339 TYDSESL

-355 YIKGEDDMAYK
+355 YLKGEDDMAYK

-380 EITPK
+380 EVVPK

-402 AEPCKLIHEDPE
+402 AEPCKLIHEDSE

-438 GNIGSRAGM
+438 GNIGSKAGM

-457 KKFGGV
+457 KKFGNV

-539 IKKDYQ
+539 VKKDYA

-574 ICDSKGIIYRGNEK
+574 VCDSKGIIYRGNEK
-588 NNWIKKEIAEKTN
+588 NNWIKAEIAEKTN
-601 LDNEQG
+601 PDNQEG

-628 TKDMVKTMNKDAVVF
+628 TKDMVKTMNKDAIVF

-701 KVAAAHAIAD
+701 KVAAANAIAD
-711 LVDDKDLSEEHI
+711 LVDDKDLTVDHI

>member
-1 MVEART
+1 M
-7 ELSKKVAL
+7 SKKVAL

-22 GISSIEL
+22 GISSLEL
-29 LKAIK
+29 LKAIEG
-34 TKINADVKTYALPDG
+34 KIDADVDIYALPDG
-49 YGNIYEASEDLECF
+49 YGNIYEATEDLDSFTVETATVM
-63 KIDEA
+63 DEA
-68 VVLDERGDEKLLKYL
+68 GEEHDLKYL
-83 RYDDKVLVSF
+83 RFDEHVLVSF
-93 SSIINYKMK
+93 SNIVNYKVK

-115 VKKLINM
+115 VKKLIER
-122 GEKNIVISIGG
+122 GERKITISIGG
-133 SGVNDAAVG
+133 SGVNDAAIG

-151 YNTIGEEIT
+151 YNVLDEEVT
-160 ETREIYKIK
+160 ETRDIYKIK
-169 SFDTTQMD
+169 SFDTTELD
-177 ALLEG
+177 ALISG
-182 VNFYVLKYSKTR
+182 VDFSVLKYSKTR

-213 LEIFERNMENYQY
+213 LEIFERNMENFQY
-226 LLQNTFNFKV
+226 LLQNHFGFKV

-249 LSLVT
+249 LSLVK
-254 FLKAKVLDLG
+254 FLNAKVVDLG
-264 EFLEKY
+264 DFLEKY
-270 FNFDNIIEKSDI
+270 FNFDNIAQKSDI

-292 KLRKESFRSVILD
+292 KLRKESFRALVLN
-305 KVKKYDK
+305 KAKEYDK
-312 KIIGLALDAEEEK
+312 EIIGLALDAEEEK
-325 PSFIESG
+325 ASFIEQG
-332 FIRMIDL
+332 FTRMIDL
-339 RYESESL
+339 TYDSESL

-355 YIKGEDDMAYK
+355 YLKGEDDMAYK

-380 EITPK
+380 EVVPK

-402 AEPCKLIHEDPE
+402 AEPCKLIHEDSE

-438 GNIGSRAGM
+438 GNIGSKAGM

-457 KKFGGV
+457 KKFGNV

-539 IKKDYQ
+539 IKKDYA

-574 ICDSKGIIYRGNEK
+574 VCDSKGIIYRGNEK
-588 NNWIKKEIAEKTN
+588 NNWIKAEIAEKTN
-601 LDNEQG
+601 PDNQEG

-628 TKDMVKTMNKDAVVF
+628 TKDMVKSMNKDAIVF

-701 KVAAAHAIAD
+701 KVAAANAIAD
-711 LVDDKDLSEEHI
+711 LVEDKDLSEEHI

>member
-1 MVEART
+1 M
-7 ELSKKVAL
+7 SKKVVL

-22 GISSIEL
+22 GISSLEL
-29 LKAIK
+29 LKAIEG
-34 TKINADVKTYALPDG
+34 KIDADVDIYALPDG
-49 YGNIYEASEDLECF
+49 YGNIYEATEDLDSFTVETARVM
-63 KIDEA
+63 DEA
-68 VVLDERGDEKLLKYL
+68 GEEHNLKYI
-83 RYDDKVLVSF
+83 RFDEHVLVSF
-93 SSIINYKMK
+93 SNVVEYKVK

-115 VKKLINM
+115 VKKLIEN
-122 GEKNIVISIGG
+122 GEKKITISVGG

-151 YNTIGEEIT
+151 YNVLDEEVT
-160 ETREIYKIK
+160 ETRDIYKIK
-169 SFDTTQMD
+169 HFDTTELD
-177 ALLEG
+177 ALISG
-182 VNFYVLKYSKTR
+182 VDFSVLKYSKTR

-213 LEIFERNMENYQY
+213 LEIFERNMENFQY
-226 LLQNTFNFKV
+226 LLQNHFGFKV

-249 LSLVT
+249 LSLVK
-254 FLKAKVLDLG
+254 FLNAKVVDLG
-264 EFLEKY
+264 DFLEKY
-270 FNFDNIIEKSDI
+270 FNFDNIAQKSDI

-292 KLRKESFRSVILD
+292 KLRKESFRALVLN
-305 KVKKYDK
+305 KAKEYDK
-312 KIIGLALDAEEEK
+312 EIIGLALDAEEEK
-325 PSFIESG
+325 ASFIEQG
-332 FIRMIDL
+332 FTRMIDL
-339 RYESESL
+339 TYDSESL
-346 DRAANIINN
+346 DRAAKIINN
-355 YIKGEDDMAYK
+355 YLKGEDDMAYK

-380 EITPK
+380 EVVPK

-402 AEPCKLIHEDPE
+402 AEPCKLIHDDPE

-438 GNIGSRAGM
+438 GNIGAKAGM

-457 KKFGGV
+457 KKFGNV

-539 IKKDYQ
+539 IKKDYA

-574 ICDSKGIIYRGNEK
+574 VCDSKGIIYRGNEK
-588 NNWIKKEIAEKTN
+588 NNWIKAEIAEKTN
-601 LDNEQG
+601 PDNEEG

-628 TKDMVKTMNKDAVVF
+628 TKDMVKTMNKDAIVF

-701 KVAAAHAIAD
+701 KVAAANAIAD
-711 LVDDKDLSEEHI
+711 LVDDKDLTVDHI

>member
-1 MVEART
+1 M
-7 ELSKKVAL
+7 SKKVAL

-22 GISSIEL
+22 GISSLEL
-29 LKAIK
+29 LKAIEG
-34 TKINADVKTYALPDG
+34 KIDADVDIYALPDG
-49 YGNIYEASEDLECF
+49 YGNIYEATEDLDSFTVETDRVV
-63 KIDEA
+63 DEA
-68 VVLDERGDEKLLKYL
+68 GEEHDLKYL
-83 RYDDKVLVSF
+83 RFDEHVLVSF
-93 SSIINYKMK
+93 SNVVEYKVK

-115 VKKLINM
+115 VKKLIER
-122 GEKNIVISIGG
+122 GEKKITISIGG
-133 SGVNDAAVG
+133 SGVNDAAIG

-151 YNTIGEEIT
+151 YNVIDEEVT
-160 ETREIYKIK
+160 QTRDIYKIK
-169 SFDTTQMD
+169 SFDTTELD
-177 ALLEG
+177 ALISG
-182 VNFYVLKYSKTR
+182 VDFSVLKYSKTR

-213 LEIFERNMENYQY
+213 LEIFERNMENFQY
-226 LLQNTFNFKV
+226 LLQNHFGFKV

-249 LSLVT
+249 LSLVK
-254 FLKAKVLDLG
+254 FLNAKVVDLG
-264 EFLEKY
+264 DFLEKY
-270 FNFDNIIEKSDI
+270 FNFDNIAQKSDI

-292 KLRKESFRSVILD
+292 KLRKESFRALVLN
-305 KVKKYDK
+305 KAKEYDK
-312 KIIGLALDAEEEK
+312 EIIGLALDAEEEK
-325 PSFIESG
+325 ASFIEQG
-332 FIRMIDL
+332 FTRMIDL
-339 RYESESL
+339 TYDSESL

-355 YIKGEDDMAYK
+355 YLKGEDDMAYK

-380 EITPK
+380 EVVPK

-402 AEPCKLIHEDPE
+402 AEPCKLIHEDEE

-438 GNIGSRAGM
+438 GNIGAKAGM

-457 KKFGGV
+457 KKFGNV

-539 IKKDYQ
+539 VKKDYA

-574 ICDSKGIIYRGNEK
+574 VCDSKGIIYRGNEK
-588 NNWIKKEIAEKTN
+588 NNWIKAEIAEKTN
-601 LDNEQG
+601 PDNEEG

-628 TKDMVKTMNKDAVVF
+628 TKDMVKTMNKDAIVF

-711 LVDDKDLSEEHI
+711 LVDDKDLTVDHI

>member
-1 MVEART
+1 M
-7 ELSKKVAL
+7 SKKVAL

-22 GISSIEL
+22 GISSLEL
-29 LKAIK
+29 LKAIEG
-34 TKINADVKTYALPDG
+34 KIDADVDIYALPDG
-49 YGNIYEASEDLECF
+49 YGNIYEATEDLDSFTVEELTVM
-63 KIDEA
+63 DEA
-68 VVLDERGDEKLLKYL
+68 GEEHALKYL
-83 RYDDKVLVSF
+83 RFDGHALVSF
-93 SSIINYKMK
+93 SNVVEYKVK

-115 VKKLINM
+115 VKKLIER
-122 GEKNIVISIGG
+122 GEKKITISIGG
-133 SGVNDAAVG
+133 SGVNDAAIG

-151 YNTIGEEIT
+151 YNVLDEEVT
-160 ETREIYKIK
+160 ETRDIYKIK
-169 SFDTTQMD
+169 SFDTTELD
-177 ALLEG
+177 TLISG
-182 VNFYVLKYSKTR
+182 VDFSVLKYSKTR

-213 LEIFERNMENYQY
+213 LEIFERNMENFQY
-226 LLQNTFNFKV
+226 LLQNHFGFKV

-249 LSLVT
+249 LSLVK
-254 FLKAKVLDLG
+254 FLNAKVVDLG
-264 EFLEKY
+264 DFLEKY
-270 FNFDNIIEKSDI
+270 FNFDNIAQKSDI

-292 KLRKESFRSVILD
+292 KLRKESFRALVLN
-305 KVKKYDK
+305 KAKEYDK
-312 KIIGLALDAEEEK
+312 EIIGLALDAEEEK
-325 PSFIESG
+325 ASFIEQG
-332 FIRMIDL
+332 FTRMIDL
-339 RYESESL
+339 TYDSESL

-355 YIKGEDDMAYK
+355 YLKGEDDMAYK

-380 EITPK
+380 EVVPK

-402 AEPCKLIHEDPE
+402 AEPCKLIHEDSE

-438 GNIGSRAGM
+438 GNIGSKAGM

-457 KKFGGV
+457 KKFGNV

-539 IKKDYQ
+539 VKKDYA

-574 ICDSKGIIYRGNEK
+574 VCDSKGIIYRGNEK
-588 NNWIKKEIAEKTN
+588 NNWIKAEIAEKTN
-601 LDNEQG
+601 PDNEEG

-628 TKDMVKTMNKDAVVF
+628 TKDMVKTMNKDAIVF

-701 KVAAAHAIAD
+701 KVAAANAIAD
-711 LVDDKDLSEEHI
+711 LVDDKDLTVDHI

>member
-1 MVEART
+1 M
-7 ELSKKVAL
+7 SKKVAL

-22 GISSIEL
+22 GISSLEL
-29 LKAIK
+29 LKAIEG
-34 TKINADVKTYALPDG
+34 KIDADVDIYALPDG
-49 YGNIYEASEDLECF
+49 YGNIYEATEDLDSFTVETATVM
-63 KIDEA
+63 DEA
-68 VVLDERGDEKLLKYL
+68 GEEHDLKYL
-83 RYDDKVLVSF
+83 RFDEHVLVSF
-93 SSIINYKMK
+93 SNVVEYKVK

-115 VKKLINM
+115 VKKLIER
-122 GEKNIVISIGG
+122 GEKKITISIGG
-133 SGVNDAAVG
+133 SGVNDAAIG

-151 YNTIGEEIT
+151 YNVLDEEVT

-169 SFDTTQMD
+169 RFDTSDLD
-177 ALLEG
+177 ALIKG
-182 VNFYVLKYSKTR
+182 VDFSVLKYSKTR

-213 LEIFERNMENYQY
+213 LEIFERNMENFQY
-226 LLQNTFNFKV
+226 LLQNHFGFKV

-249 LSLVT
+249 LSLVK
-254 FLKAKVLDLG
+254 FLNAKVVDLG
-264 EFLEKY
+264 DFLEKY
-270 FNFDNIIEKSDI
+270 FNFDNIAQKSDI

-292 KLRKESFRSVILD
+292 KLRKESFRALVLN
-305 KVKKYDK
+305 KAKKYDK
-312 KIIGLALDAEEEK
+312 EIIGLALDAEEEK
-325 PSFIESG
+325 ASFIEQG
-332 FIRMIDL
+332 FTRMIDL
-339 RYESESL
+339 TYDSESL

-355 YIKGEDDMAYK
+355 YLKGEDDMAYK

-380 EITPK
+380 EVVPK

-402 AEPCKLIHEDPE
+402 AEPCKLIHEDSE

-438 GNIGSRAGM
+438 GNIGSKAGM

-539 IKKDYQ
+539 VKKDYA

-574 ICDSKGIIYRGNEK
+574 VCDSKGIIYRGNEK
-588 NNWIKKEIAEKTN
+588 NNWIKAEIAEKTN
-601 LDNEQG
+601 PDNEEG
-607 TLKDAMVGADV
+607 TLKGAMVGADV

-628 TKDMVKTMNKDAVVF
+628 TKDMVKTMNKDAIVF

-711 LVDDKDLSEEHI
+711 LVSDEELTVDHI

>member
-1 MVEART
+1 M
-7 ELSKKVAL
+7 SKKVAL

-22 GISSIEL
+22 GISSLEL
-29 LKAIK
+29 LKAIEG
-34 TKINADVKTYALPDG
+34 KIDADVDIYALPDG
-49 YGNIYEASEDLECF
+49 YGNIYEATKDLDSFTVETLT
-63 KIDEA
+63 IMDEA
-68 VVLDERGDEKLLKYL
+68 GEEHDLKYL
-83 RYDDKVLVSF
+83 RFDKHVLVSF
-93 SSIINYKMK
+93 SNVVEYKVK

-115 VKKLINM
+115 VKKLIEN
-122 GEKNIVISIGG
+122 GEKKITISIGG
-133 SGVNDAAVG
+133 SGVNDAAIG

-151 YNTIGEEIT
+151 YNVLDEEVT
-160 ETREIYKIK
+160 ETRDIYKIK
-169 SFDTTQMD
+169 HFDTTELD
-177 ALLEG
+177 ALIEG
-182 VNFYVLKYSKTR
+182 VDFSVLKYSKTR

-213 LEIFERNMENYQY
+213 LEIFERNMENFQY
-226 LLQNTFNFKV
+226 LLQNHFGFKV

-249 LSLVT
+249 LSLVK
-254 FLKAKVLDLG
+254 FLNAKVVDLG
-264 EFLEKY
+264 DFLEKY
-270 FNFDNIIEKSDI
+270 FNFDNITQKSDI

-292 KLRKESFRSVILD
+292 KLRKESFRALVLN
-305 KVKKYDK
+305 KAKEYDK
-312 KIIGLALDAEEEK
+312 EIIGLALDAEEEK
-325 PSFIESG
+325 ASFIEQG
-332 FIRMIDL
+332 FTRMIDL
-339 RYESESL
+339 TYDSESL

-355 YIKGEDDMAYK
+355 YLKGEDDMAYK

-380 EITPK
+380 EVVPK

-438 GNIGSRAGM
+438 GNIGAKAGM

-457 KKFGGV
+457 KKFGNV

-539 IKKDYQ
+539 IKKDYA

-574 ICDSKGIIYRGNEK
+574 VCDSKGIIYRGNEK
-588 NNWIKKEIAEKTN
+588 NNWIKAEIAEKTN
-601 LDNEQG
+601 PDNEEG

-628 TKDMVKTMNKDAVVF
+628 TKDMVKTMNKDAIVF

-711 LVDDKDLSEEHI
+711 LVSDEELTVDHI

>member
-1 MVEART
+1 M
-7 ELSKKVAL
+7 SKKVAL

-22 GISSIEL
+22 GISSLEL
-29 LKAIK
+29 LKAIEG
-34 TKINADVKTYALPDG
+34 KIDADVDIYALPDG
-49 YGNIYEASEDLECF
+49 YGNIYEATEDLDSFTVETLTVM
-63 KIDEA
+63 DEA
-68 VVLDERGDEKLLKYL
+68 GEEHDLKYL
-83 RYDDKVLVSF
+83 RFDEHVLVSF
-93 SSIINYKMK
+93 SNIVNYKVK

-115 VKKLINM
+115 VKKLIER
-122 GEKNIVISIGG
+122 GEKKITISIGG
-133 SGVNDAAVG
+133 SGVNDAAIG

-151 YNTIGEEIT
+151 YNVLDEEVT
-160 ETREIYKIK
+160 ETRDIYKIK
-169 SFDTTQMD
+169 SFDTSEMD
-177 ALLEG
+177 ALIKG
-182 VNFYVLKYSKTR
+182 VDFNVLKYSKTR

-213 LEIFERNMENYQY
+213 LEIFERNMENFQY
-226 LLQNTFNFKV
+226 LLQNHFGFKV

-249 LSLVT
+249 LSLVK
-254 FLKAKVLDLG
+254 FLNAKVVDLG
-264 EFLEKY
+264 DFLEKY
-270 FNFDNIIEKSDI
+270 FNFDNIAQKSDI

-292 KLRKESFRSVILD
+292 KLRKESFRALVLN
-305 KVKKYDK
+305 KAKEYDK
-312 KIIGLALDAEEEK
+312 EIIGLALDAEEEK
-325 PSFIESG
+325 ASFIEQG
-332 FIRMIDL
+332 FTRMIDL

-355 YIKGEDDMAYK
+355 YLKGEDDMAYK

-380 EITPK
+380 EVAAK

-402 AEPCKLIHEDPE
+402 AEPCKLIHEDSE

-438 GNIGSRAGM
+438 GNIGSKAGM

-539 IKKDYQ
+539 VKKDYA

-574 ICDSKGIIYRGNEK
+574 VCDSKGIIYRGNEK
-588 NNWIKKEIAEKTN
+588 NNWIKAEIAEKTN
-601 LDNEQG
+601 PDNEEG
-607 TLKDAMVGADV
+607 TLKDAMVAADV

-628 TKDMVKTMNKDAVVF
+628 TKDMVKTMNKDAIVF

-711 LVDDKDLSEEHI
+711 LVSDEELTVDHI

>member
-1 MVEART
+1 M
-7 ELSKKVAL
+7 SKKVAL

-22 GISSIEL
+22 GISSLEL
-29 LKAIK
+29 LKAIEG
-34 TKINADVKTYALPDG
+34 KIDAEVDIYALPDG
-49 YGNIYEASEDLECF
+49 YGNIYEATEGLDLFTVETATVM
-63 KIDEA
+63 DEA
-68 VVLDERGDEKLLKYL
+68 GEEHDLKYL
-83 RYDDKVLVSF
+83 RFDEHVLVSF
-93 SSIINYKMK
+93 SNVVEYKLK

-115 VKKLINM
+115 VKKLIER
-122 GEKNIVISIGG
+122 GEKKITISIGG
-133 SGVNDAAVG
+133 SGVNDAAIG

-151 YNTIGEEIT
+151 YNVLDEEVT
-160 ETREIYKIK
+160 ETRDIYKIK
-169 SFDTTQMD
+169 HFDTTELD
-177 ALLEG
+177 ELARG
-182 VNFYVLKYSKTR
+182 VDFSVLKYSKMR

-213 LEIFERNMENYQY
+213 LEIFERNMENFQY
-226 LLQNTFNFKV
+226 LLQNHFGFKV

-249 LSLVT
+249 LSLVK
-254 FLKAKVLDLG
+254 FLNAKVVDLG
-264 EFLEKY
+264 DFLEKY
-270 FNFDNIIEKSDI
+270 FNFDNIAQKSDI

-292 KLRKESFRSVILD
+292 KLRKESFRALVLNKAKD
-305 KVKKYDK
+305 YDK
-312 KIIGLALDAEEEK
+312 EIIGLALDAEEEK
-325 PSFIESG
+325 ASFIEQG
-332 FIRMIDL
+332 FTRMIDL
-339 RYESESL
+339 TYDSESL

-355 YIKGEDDMAYK
+355 YLKGEDDMAYK

-380 EITPK
+380 EVVPK

-402 AEPCKLIHEDPE
+402 AEPCKLIHEDSE

-438 GNIGSRAGM
+438 GNIGSKAGM

-457 KKFGGV
+457 KKFGNV

-539 IKKDYQ
+539 VKKDYA

-574 ICDSKGIIYRGNEK
+574 VCDSKGIIYRGNEK
-588 NNWIKKEIAEKTN
+588 NNWIKAEIAEKTN
-601 LDNEQG
+601 PDNQEG

-628 TKDMVKTMNKDAVVF
+628 TKDMVKTMNKDAIVF

-701 KVAAAHAIAD
+701 KVAAANAIAD
-711 LVDDKDLSEEHI
+711 LVDDKDLTVDHI

>member
-1 MVEART
+1 M
-7 ELSKKVAL
+7 SKKVAL

-22 GISSIEL
+22 GISSLEL
-29 LKAIK
+29 LKAIEG
-34 TKINADVKTYALPDG
+34 KIDADVDIYALPDG
-49 YGNIYEASEDLECF
+49 YGNIYEATEDLDSFTVETLTVM
-63 KIDEA
+63 DEA
-68 VVLDERGDEKLLKYL
+68 GEEHDLKYL
-83 RYDDKVLVSF
+83 RFDEHVLVSF
-93 SSIINYKMK
+93 SNVVEYKVK

-115 VKKLINM
+115 VKKLIEN
-122 GEKNIVISIGG
+122 GERKITISIGG
-133 SGVNDAAVG
+133 SGVNDAAIG

-151 YNTIGEEIT
+151 YNVLDEEVT
-160 ETREIYKIK
+160 ETRDIYKIK
-169 SFDTTQMD
+169 RFDTTELD
-177 ALLEG
+177 ALIEG
-182 VNFYVLKYSKTR
+182 IDFSVLKYSKTR

-213 LEIFERNMENYQY
+213 LEIFERNMENFQY
-226 LLQNTFNFKV
+226 LLQNHFGFKV

-249 LSLVT
+249 LSLVK
-254 FLKAKVLDLG
+254 FLNAKVVDLG
-264 EFLEKY
+264 DFLEKY
-270 FNFDNIIEKSDI
+270 FNFDNIAQKSDI

-292 KLRKESFRSVILD
+292 KLRKESFRALVLN
-305 KVKKYDK
+305 KTKEYDK
-312 KIIGLALDAEEEK
+312 EIIGLALDAEEEK
-325 PSFIESG
+325 ASFIEQG
-332 FIRMIDL
+332 FTRMIDL
-339 RYESESL
+339 TYDSESL

-355 YIKGEDDMAYK
+355 YLKGEDDMAYK

-380 EITPK
+380 EVVPK

-402 AEPCKLIHEDPE
+402 AEPCKLIHEDEE

-438 GNIGSRAGM
+438 GNIGAKAGM

-457 KKFGGV
+457 KKFGNV

-539 IKKDYQ
+539 VKKDYA

-574 ICDSKGIIYRGNEK
+574 ICDSKGIIYRGNER
-588 NNWIKKEIAEKTN
+588 NNWIKAEIAEKTN
-601 LDNEQG
+601 PDNEEG

-628 TKDMVKTMNKDAVVF
+628 TKDMVKTMNKDAIVF

-711 LVDDKDLSEEHI
+711 LVEDKDLSEEHI

-738 AVYHA
+738 AVYDA
-743 YQE
+743 YRE

>member
-1 MVEART
+1 M
-7 ELSKKVAL
+7 SKKVAL

-22 GISSIEL
+22 GISSLEL
-29 LKAIK
+29 LKAIEG
-34 TKINADVKTYALPDG
+34 KIDADVDIYALPDG
-49 YGNIYEASEDLECF
+49 YGNIYEATENLDSFTVETLTVM
-63 KIDEA
+63 DEA
-68 VVLDERGDEKLLKYL
+68 GEEHDLKYL
-83 RYDDKVLVSF
+83 RFDEHVLVSF
-93 SSIINYKMK
+93 SNVVEYKVK

-115 VKKLINM
+115 VKKLIER
-122 GEKNIVISIGG
+122 GEKKITISIGG
-133 SGVNDAAVG
+133 SGVNDAAIG

-151 YNTIGEEIT
+151 YNVLDEEVT
-160 ETREIYKIK
+160 ETRDIYKIK
-169 SFDTTQMD
+169 SFDTTELD
-177 ALLEG
+177 ALVDG
-182 VNFYVLKYSKTR
+182 VDFSVLKYSKTR

-213 LEIFERNMENYQY
+213 LEIFERNMENFQY
-226 LLQNTFNFKV
+226 LLQNHFGFKV

-249 LSLVT
+249 LSLVK
-254 FLKAKVLDLG
+254 FLNAKVVDLG
-264 EFLEKY
+264 DFLEKY
-270 FNFDNIIEKSDI
+270 FNFDNIAQKSDI

-292 KLRKESFRSVILD
+292 KLRKESFRALVLN
-305 KVKKYDK
+305 KAKEYDK
-312 KIIGLALDAEEEK
+312 EIIGLALDAEEEK
-325 PSFIESG
+325 ASFIEQG
-332 FIRMIDL
+332 FTRMIDL
-339 RYESESL
+339 TYDSESL

-355 YIKGEDDMAYK
+355 YLKGEDDMAYK

-380 EITPK
+380 EVVSK

-438 GNIGSRAGM
+438 GNIGSKAGM

-457 KKFGGV
+457 KKFGNV

-539 IKKDYQ
+539 IKKEYA

-588 NNWIKKEIAEKTN
+588 NNWIKAEIAEKTN
-601 LDNEQG
+601 PDNQEG

-628 TKDMVKTMNKDAVVF
+628 TKDMVKSMNKDAIVF

-711 LVDDKDLSEEHI
+711 LVDDKDLTVDHI

>member
-1 MVEART
+1 M
-7 ELSKKVAL
+7 SKKVAV

-22 GISSIEL
+22 GISSLEL
-29 LKAIK
+29 LKAIEG
-34 TKINADVKTYALPDG
+34 KIDADVDIYALPDG
-49 YGNIYEASEDLECF
+49 YGNIYEATEDLDSFTVETLTVM
-63 KIDEA
+63 DEDGEEHA
-68 VVLDERGDEKLLKYL
+68 LKYL
-83 RYDDKVLVSF
+83 RYDEHVLVSF
-93 SSIINYKMK
+93 SSVVEYKKK
-102 GDLSSTSYLAGAL
+102 GELSSTSYLAGAL
-115 VKKLINM
+115 VKKLIEN
-122 GEKNIVISIGG
+122 GERKITISIGG
-133 SGVNDAAVG
+133 SGVNDAAIG

-151 YNTIGEEIT
+151 YNVLDEEVK

-169 SFDTTQMD
+169 RFDTSDLD
-177 ALLEG
+177 ALVDG
-182 VNFYVLKYSKTR
+182 VDFSVLKYSKTR

-213 LEIFERNMENYQY
+213 LEIFERNMENFQY
-226 LLQNTFNFKV
+226 LLQNHFGFKV

-249 LSLVT
+249 LSLVK
-254 FLKAKVLDLG
+254 FLNAKVVDLG
-264 EFLEKY
+264 DFLEKY
-270 FNFDNIIEKSDI
+270 FNFDNIAQKSDI

-292 KLRKESFRSVILD
+292 KLRKESFRALVLN
-305 KVKKYDK
+305 KAKKYDK
-312 KIIGLALDAEEEK
+312 EIIGLALDAEEEK
-325 PSFIESG
+325 ASFIEQG
-332 FIRMIDL
+332 FTRMIDL

-355 YIKGEDDMAYK
+355 YLKGEDDMAYK

-380 EITPK
+380 EVVPK

-402 AEPCKLIHEDPE
+402 AEPCKLIHEDEE

-438 GNIGSRAGM
+438 GNIGAKAGM

-539 IKKDYQ
+539 IKKDYA

-574 ICDSKGIIYRGNEK
+574 VCDSKGIIYRGNEK
-588 NNWIKKEIAEKTN
+588 NNWIKAEIAEKTN
-601 LDNEQG
+601 PDNEEG

-628 TKDMVKTMNKDAVVF
+628 TKDMVKTMNKDAIVF

-711 LVDDKDLSEEHI
+711 LVDDKDLTEEHI

-743 YQE
+743 YQD

>member
-1 MVEART
+1 M
-7 ELSKKVAL
+7 SKKVAL

-22 GISSIEL
+22 GISSLEL
-29 LKAIK
+29 LKAIEG
-34 TKINADVKTYALPDG
+34 KIDADVDIYALPDG
-49 YGNIYEASEDLECF
+49 YGNIYEATEDLDSFTVETAMVV
-63 KIDEA
+63 DEA
-68 VVLDERGDEKLLKYL
+68 GEEHDLKYL
-83 RYDDKVLVSF
+83 RFDEHVLVSF
-93 SSIINYKMK
+93 SNVVEYKVK
-102 GDLSSTSYLAGAL
+102 GDLSSTSYLAGTL
-115 VKKLINM
+115 VKKLIEN
-122 GEKNIVISIGG
+122 GERKITISIGG
-133 SGVNDAAVG
+133 SGVNDAAIG

-151 YNTIGEEIT
+151 YNVLDEEVT
-160 ETREIYKIK
+160 ETRDIYKIK
-169 SFDTTQMD
+169 SFDTTELD
-177 ALLEG
+177 ALVDG
-182 VNFYVLKYSKTR
+182 VDFSVLKYSKTR

-213 LEIFERNMENYQY
+213 LEIFERNMENFQY
-226 LLQNTFNFKV
+226 LLQNHFGFKV

-249 LSLVT
+249 LSLVK
-254 FLKAKVLDLG
+254 FLNAKVVDLG
-264 EFLEKY
+264 DFLEKY
-270 FNFDNIIEKSDI
+270 FNFDNIAQKSDI

-292 KLRKESFRSVILD
+292 KLRKESFRALVLN
-305 KVKKYDK
+305 KAKEYDK
-312 KIIGLALDAEEEK
+312 EIIGLALDAEEEK
-325 PSFIESG
+325 ASFIEQG
-332 FIRMIDL
+332 FTRMIDL
-339 RYESESL
+339 TYDSESL

-355 YIKGEDDMAYK
+355 YLKGEDDMAYK

-380 EITPK
+380 EVVPK

-402 AEPCKLIHEDPE
+402 AEPCKLIHDDPE

-438 GNIGSRAGM
+438 GNIGAKAGM

-457 KKFGGV
+457 KKFGNV

-539 IKKDYQ
+539 VKKDYA

-574 ICDSKGIIYRGNEK
+574 VCDSKGIIYRGNEK
-588 NNWIKKEIAEKTN
+588 NNWIKAEIAEKTN
-601 LDNEQG
+601 PDNEEG

-628 TKDMVKTMNKDAVVF
+628 TKDMVKSMNKDAIVF

-701 KVAAAHAIAD
+701 KVAAANAIAD
-711 LVDDKDLSEEHI
+711 LVDDKDLTVDHI

>member
-1 MVEART
+1 M
-7 ELSKKVAL
+7 SKKVAL

-22 GISSIEL
+22 GISSLEL
-29 LKAIK
+29 LKAIEG
-34 TKINADVKTYALPDG
+34 KIDADVDIYALPDG
-49 YGNIYEASEDLECF
+49 YGNIYEATEDLDLFTVETATVM
-63 KIDEA
+63 DEA
-68 VVLDERGDEKLLKYL
+68 GEEHDLKYL
-83 RYDDKVLVSF
+83 RFDEHVLVSF
-93 SSIINYKMK
+93 SNVVEYKVK

-115 VKKLINM
+115 VKKLIER
-122 GEKNIVISIGG
+122 GEKKITISIGG
-133 SGVNDAAVG
+133 SGVNDAAIG

-151 YNTIGEEIT
+151 YNVLDEEVT
-160 ETREIYKIK
+160 ETRDIYKIK
-169 SFDTTQMD
+169 SFDTTELD
-177 ALLEG
+177 ALVDG
-182 VNFYVLKYSKTR
+182 VDFSVLKYSKTR

-213 LEIFERNMENYQY
+213 LEIFERNMENFQY
-226 LLQNTFNFKV
+226 LLQNHFGFKV

-249 LSLVT
+249 LSLVK
-254 FLKAKVLDLG
+254 FLNAKVVDLG
-264 EFLEKY
+264 DFLEKY
-270 FNFDNIIEKSDI
+270 FNFDNIAQKSDI

-292 KLRKESFRSVILD
+292 KLRKESFRALVLN
-305 KVKKYDK
+305 KAKEYDK
-312 KIIGLALDAEEEK
+312 EIIGLALDAEEEK
-325 PSFIESG
+325 ASFIEQG
-332 FIRMIDL
+332 FTRMIDL
-339 RYESESL
+339 TYDSESL

-355 YIKGEDDMAYK
+355 YLKGEDDMAYK

-380 EITPK
+380 EVVPK

-438 GNIGSRAGM
+438 GNIGAKAGM

-457 KKFGGV
+457 KKFGNV

-539 IKKDYQ
+539 VKKDYA

-574 ICDSKGIIYRGNEK
+574 VCDSKGIIYRGNEK
-588 NNWIKKEIAEKTN
+588 NNWIKAEIAEKTN
-601 LDNEQG
+601 PDNQEG
-607 TLKDAMVGADV
+607 TLKDAMVAADV

-628 TKDMVKTMNKDAVVF
+628 TKDMVKTMNKDAIVF

-701 KVAAAHAIAD
+701 KVAAANAIAD
-711 LVDDKDLSEEHI
+711 LVDDKDLTVDHI

-743 YQE
+743 YQD

>member
-1 MVEART
+1 M
-7 ELSKKVAL
+7 SKKVAL

-22 GISSIEL
+22 GISSLEL
-29 LKAIK
+29 LKAIEG
-34 TKINADVKTYALPDG
+34 KIDADVDIYALPDG
-49 YGNIYEASEDLECF
+49 YGNIYEATEDLDSFTVETDRVV
-63 KIDEA
+63 DEA
-68 VVLDERGDEKLLKYL
+68 GEEHDLKYL
-83 RYDDKVLVSF
+83 RFDEHVLVSF
-93 SSIINYKMK
+93 SNVVEYKVK

-115 VKKLINM
+115 VKKLIER
-122 GEKNIVISIGG
+122 GEKKITISIGG
-133 SGVNDAAVG
+133 SGVNDAAIG

-151 YNTIGEEIT
+151 YNVLDEEVT
-160 ETREIYKIK
+160 ETRDIYKIK
-169 SFDTTQMD
+169 SFDTTELD
-177 ALLEG
+177 ALISG
-182 VNFYVLKYSKTR
+182 IDFSVLKYSKTR

-213 LEIFERNMENYQY
+213 LEIFERNMENFQY
-226 LLQNTFNFKV
+226 LLQNHFGFKV

-249 LSLVT
+249 LSLVK
-254 FLKAKVLDLG
+254 FLNAKVVDLG
-264 EFLEKY
+264 DFLEKY
-270 FNFDNIIEKSDI
+270 FNFDNIAQKSDI

-292 KLRKESFRSVILD
+292 KLRKESFRALVLN
-305 KVKKYDK
+305 KAKEYDK
-312 KIIGLALDAEEEK
+312 EIIGLALDAEEEK
-325 PSFIESG
+325 ASFIEQG
-332 FIRMIDL
+332 FTRMIDL
-339 RYESESL
+339 TYDSESL
-346 DRAANIINN
+346 DRAAKIINN
-355 YIKGEDDMAYK
+355 YLKGEDDMAYK

-380 EITPK
+380 EVVSK

-402 AEPCKLIHEDPE
+402 AEPCKLIHDDPE

-438 GNIGSRAGM
+438 GNIGAKAGM

-539 IKKDYQ
+539 VKKDYA

-574 ICDSKGIIYRGNEK
+574 VCDSKGIIYRGNEK
-588 NNWIKKEIAEKTN
+588 NNWIKAEIAEKTN
-601 LDNEQG
+601 PDNEEG

-628 TKDMVKTMNKDAVVF
+628 TKDMVKSMNKDAIVF

-711 LVDDKDLSEEHI
+711 LVDDKDLTVDHI

>member
-1 MVEART
+1 M
-7 ELSKKVAL
+7 SKKVAL

-22 GISSIEL
+22 GISSLEL
-29 LKAIK
+29 LKAIEG
-34 TKINADVKTYALPDG
+34 KIDADVDIYALPDG
-49 YGNIYEASEDLECF
+49 YGNIYEATEDLDSFTVETARVM
-63 KIDEA
+63 DEA
-68 VVLDERGDEKLLKYL
+68 GEEHTLKYL
-83 RYDDKVLVSF
+83 RFDEHVLVSF
-93 SSIINYKMK
+93 SNVVEYKLK

-115 VKKLINM
+115 VKKLIER
-122 GEKNIVISIGG
+122 GEKKITISIGG
-133 SGVNDAAVG
+133 SGVNDAAIG

-151 YNTIGEEIT
+151 YNVLDEEVT
-160 ETREIYKIK
+160 QTRDIYKIK
-169 SFDTTQMD
+169 SFDTTELD
-177 ALLEG
+177 ALVDG
-182 VNFYVLKYSKTR
+182 VDFSVLKYSKTR

-213 LEIFERNMENYQY
+213 LEIFERNMENFQY
-226 LLQNTFNFKV
+226 LLQNHFGFKV

-249 LSLVT
+249 LSLVK
-254 FLKAKVLDLG
+254 FLNAKVVDLG
-264 EFLEKY
+264 DFLEKY
-270 FNFDNIIEKSDI
+270 FNFDNIAQKSDI

-292 KLRKESFRSVILD
+292 KLRKESFRALVLN
-305 KVKKYDK
+305 KAKEYDK
-312 KIIGLALDAEEEK
+312 EIIGLALDAEEEK
-325 PSFIESG
+325 ASFIEQG
-332 FIRMIDL
+332 FTRMIDL
-339 RYESESL
+339 TYDSESL

-355 YIKGEDDMAYK
+355 YLKGEDDMAYK

-380 EITPK
+380 EVVPK

-402 AEPCKLIHEDPE
+402 AEPCKLIHEDEE

-438 GNIGSRAGM
+438 GNIGSKAGM

-457 KKFGGV
+457 KKFGNV

-539 IKKDYQ
+539 LKKDYA

-574 ICDSKGIIYRGNEK
+574 VCDSKGIIYRGNEK
-588 NNWIKKEIAEKTN
+588 NNWIKAEIAEKTN
-601 LDNEQG
+601 PDNQEG

-628 TKDMVKTMNKDAVVF
+628 TKDMVKTMNKDAIVF

-711 LVDDKDLSEEHI
+711 LVSDEELTVDHI

>member
-1 MVEART
+1 M
-7 ELSKKVAL
+7 SKKVAL

-22 GISSIEL
+22 GISSLEL
-29 LKAIK
+29 LKAIEG
-34 TKINADVKTYALPDG
+34 KIDADVDIYALPDG
-49 YGNIYEASEDLECF
+49 YGNIYEATEDLDSFTVETLTVM
-63 KIDEA
+63 DEA
-68 VVLDERGDEKLLKYL
+68 GEEHDLKYL
-83 RYDDKVLVSF
+83 RFDEHALVSF
-93 SSIINYKMK
+93 SNVVEYKVK

-115 VKKLINM
+115 VKKLIER
-122 GEKNIVISIGG
+122 GEKKITISIGG
-133 SGVNDAAVG
+133 SGVNDAAIG

-151 YNTIGEEIT
+151 YNVLDEEVT
-160 ETREIYKIK
+160 ETRDIYKIK
-169 SFDTTQMD
+169 HFDTTELD
-177 ALLEG
+177 ALVDG
-182 VNFYVLKYSKTR
+182 VDFSVLKYSKTR

-213 LEIFERNMENYQY
+213 LEIFERNMENFQY
-226 LLQNTFNFKV
+226 LLQNHFGFKV

-249 LSLVT
+249 LSLVK
-254 FLKAKVLDLG
+254 FLNAKVVDLG
-264 EFLEKY
+264 DFLEKY
-270 FNFDNIIEKSDI
+270 FNFDNITQKSDI

-292 KLRKESFRSVILD
+292 KLRKESFRALVLN
-305 KVKKYDK
+305 KAKEYDK
-312 KIIGLALDAEEEK
+312 EIIGLALDAEEEK
-325 PSFIESG
+325 ASFIEQG
-332 FIRMIDL
+332 FTRMIDL
-339 RYESESL
+339 TYDSESL

-355 YIKGEDDMAYK
+355 YLKGEDDMAYK

-380 EITPK
+380 EVVPK

-402 AEPCKLIHEDPE
+402 AEPCKLIHDDPE

-438 GNIGSRAGM
+438 GNIGAKAGM

-539 IKKDYQ
+539 VKKDYA

-574 ICDSKGIIYRGNEK
+574 VCDSKGIIYRGNEK
-588 NNWIKKEIAEKTN
+588 NNWIKAEIAEKTN
-601 LDNEQG
+601 PDNEEG

-628 TKDMVKTMNKDAVVF
+628 TKDMVKTMNKDAIVF

-711 LVDDKDLSEEHI
+711 LVSDEELTVDHI

>member
-1 MVEART
+1 M
-7 ELSKKVAL
+7 SKKVAL

-22 GISSIEL
+22 GISSLEL
-29 LKAIK
+29 LKAIEG
-34 TKINADVKTYALPDG
+34 KIDADVDIYALPDG
-49 YGNIYEASEDLECF
+49 YGNIYEATEDLDSFTVETARVV
-63 KIDEA
+63 DEA
-68 VVLDERGDEKLLKYL
+68 GVEHDLKYL
-83 RYDDKVLVSF
+83 RFDGHALVSF
-93 SSIINYKMK
+93 SNVVEYKVK

-115 VKKLINM
+115 VKKLIER
-122 GEKNIVISIGG
+122 GEKKITISIGG
-133 SGVNDAAVG
+133 SGVNDAAIG

-151 YNTIGEEIT
+151 YNVLDEEVT
-160 ETREIYKIK
+160 QTREIYKIK
-169 SFDTTQMD
+169 RFDTSDLD
-177 ALLEG
+177 ALIDG
-182 VNFYVLKYSKTR
+182 VDFSVLKYSKTR

-213 LEIFERNMENYQY
+213 LEIFERNMENFQY
-226 LLQNTFNFKV
+226 LLQNHFGFKV

-249 LSLVT
+249 LSLVK
-254 FLKAKVLDLG
+254 FLNAKVVDLG
-264 EFLEKY
+264 DFLEKY
-270 FNFDNIIEKSDI
+270 FNFDNIAQKSDI

-292 KLRKESFRSVILD
+292 KLRKESFRALVLN
-305 KVKKYDK
+305 KAKEYDK
-312 KIIGLALDAEEEK
+312 EIIGLALDAEEEK
-325 PSFIESG
+325 ASFIEQG
-332 FIRMIDL
+332 FTRMIDL
-339 RYESESL
+339 TYDSESL

-355 YIKGEDDMAYK
+355 YLKGEDDMAYK

-380 EITPK
+380 EVVPK

-402 AEPCKLIHEDPE
+402 AEPCKLIHEDSE

-438 GNIGSRAGM
+438 GNIGSKAGM

-539 IKKDYQ
+539 VKKDYA

-574 ICDSKGIIYRGNEK
+574 VCDSKGIIYRGNEK
-588 NNWIKKEIAEKTN
+588 NNWIKAEIAEKTN
-601 LDNEQG
+601 PDNEEG

-628 TKDMVKTMNKDAVVF
+628 TKDMVKTMNKDAIVF

-711 LVDDKDLSEEHI
+711 LVDDKDLTVDHI

>member
-1 MVEART
+1 M
-7 ELSKKVAL
+7 SKKVAL

-22 GISSIEL
+22 GISSLEL
-29 LKAIK
+29 LKAIEG
-34 TKINADVKTYALPDG
+34 KIDADVDIYALPDG
-49 YGNIYEASEDLECF
+49 YGNIYEATEDLDSFTVETLTV
-63 KIDEA
+63 IDEA
-68 VVLDERGDEKLLKYL
+68 GEEHDLKYQ
-83 RYDDKVLVSF
+83 RFDEHVLVSF
-93 SSIINYKMK
+93 SNVVEYKRK
-102 GDLSSTSYLAGAL
+102 GELSSTSYLAGAL
-115 VKKLINM
+115 VKKLIER
-122 GEKNIVISIGG
+122 GEKEITISIGG
-133 SGVNDAAVG
+133 SGVNDAAIG

-151 YNTIGEEIT
+151 YNVLDEEVT
-160 ETREIYKIK
+160 ETRDIYKIK
-169 SFDTTQMD
+169 RFDTTELD
-177 ALLEG
+177 TLIKG
-182 VNFYVLKYSKTR
+182 VDFSVLKYSKTR

-213 LEIFERNMENYQY
+213 LEIFERNMENFQY
-226 LLQNTFNFKV
+226 LLQNHFGFKV

-249 LSLVT
+249 LSLVK
-254 FLKAKVLDLG
+254 FLNAKVVDLG
-264 EFLEKY
+264 DFLEKY
-270 FNFDNIIEKSDI
+270 FNFDNIAQKSDI

-292 KLRKESFRSVILD
+292 KLRKESFRALVLN
-305 KVKKYDK
+305 KAKEYDK
-312 KIIGLALDAEEEK
+312 EIIGLALDAEEEK
-325 PSFIESG
+325 ASFIEQG
-332 FIRMIDL
+332 FTRMIDL
-339 RYESESL
+339 TYDSESL

-355 YIKGEDDMAYK
+355 YLKGEDDMAYK

-380 EITPK
+380 EVVPK

-402 AEPCKLIHEDPE
+402 AEPCKLIHEDSE

-438 GNIGSRAGM
+438 GNIGSKAGM

-539 IKKDYQ
+539 VKKDYA

-588 NNWIKKEIAEKTN
+588 NNWIKAEIAEKTN
-601 LDNEQG
+601 PDNQEG

-628 TKDMVKTMNKDAVVF
+628 TKDMVKSMNKDAIVF

-711 LVDDKDLSEEHI
+711 LVEDKDLSEEHI

>member
-1 MVEART
+1 M
-7 ELSKKVAL
+7 SKKVAL

-22 GISSIEL
+22 GISSLEL
-29 LKAIK
+29 LKAIEG
-34 TKINADVKTYALPDG
+34 KIDADVDIYALPDG
-49 YGNIYEASEDLECF
+49 YGNIYEATEDLDSFTVETARVM
-63 KIDEA
+63 DEA
-68 VVLDERGDEKLLKYL
+68 GEEHTLKYL
-83 RYDDKVLVSF
+83 RFDEHVLVSF
-93 SSIINYKMK
+93 SNVVEYKLK

-115 VKKLINM
+115 VKKLIER
-122 GEKNIVISIGG
+122 GERKITISIGG
-133 SGVNDAAVG
+133 SGVNDAAIG

-151 YNTIGEEIT
+151 YNVLDEEVT
-160 ETREIYKIK
+160 QTRDIYKIK
-169 SFDTTQMD
+169 HFDTTKLD
-177 ALLEG
+177 ALISG
-182 VNFYVLKYSKTR
+182 VDFSVLKYSKTR

-213 LEIFERNMENYQY
+213 LEIFERNMENFQY
-226 LLQNTFNFKV
+226 LLQNHFGFKV

-249 LSLVT
+249 LSLVK
-254 FLKAKVLDLG
+254 FLNAKVVDLG
-264 EFLEKY
+264 DFLEKY
-270 FNFDNIIEKSDI
+270 FNFDNIAQKSDI

-292 KLRKESFRSVILD
+292 KLRKESFRALVLN
-305 KVKKYDK
+305 KAKEYDK
-312 KIIGLALDAEEEK
+312 EIIGLALDAEEEK
-325 PSFIESG
+325 ASFIEQG
-332 FIRMIDL
+332 FTRMIDL
-339 RYESESL
+339 TYDSESL

-355 YIKGEDDMAYK
+355 YLKGEDDMAYK

-380 EITPK
+380 EVVPK

-402 AEPCKLIHEDPE
+402 AEPCKLIHEDEE

-438 GNIGSRAGM
+438 GNIGAKAGM

-457 KKFGGV
+457 KKFGNV

-539 IKKDYQ
+539 IKKDYA

-574 ICDSKGIIYRGNEK
+574 VCDSKGIIYRGNEK
-588 NNWIKKEIAEKTN
+588 NNWIKAEIAEKTN
-601 LDNEQG
+601 PDNQEG

-628 TKDMVKTMNKDAVVF
+628 TKDMVKSMNKDAIVF

-711 LVDDKDLSEEHI
+711 LVDDKDLTVDHI

>member
-1 MVEART
+1 M
-7 ELSKKVAL
+7 SKKVAL

-22 GISSIEL
+22 GISSLEL
-29 LKAIK
+29 LKAIEG
-34 TKINADVKTYALPDG
+34 KIDADVDIYALPDG
-49 YGNIYEASEDLECF
+49 YGNIYEATEDLDSFTVETARVV
-63 KIDEA
+63 DEA
-68 VVLDERGDEKLLKYL
+68 GEEHVLKYL
-83 RYDDKVLVSF
+83 RCDEHVLMSF
-93 SSIINYKMK
+93 SNVVEYKRK
-102 GDLSSTSYLAGAL
+102 GELSSTSYLAGAL
-115 VKKLINM
+115 VKKLIGN
-122 GEKNIVISIGG
+122 GERKITISIGG
-133 SGVNDAAVG
+133 SGVNDAAIG

-151 YNTIGEEIT
+151 YNVLDEEVT
-160 ETREIYKIK
+160 ETRDIYKIK
-169 SFDTTQMD
+169 RFDTTELD
-177 ALLEG
+177 ALVDG
-182 VNFYVLKYSKTR
+182 VDFSVLKYSKTR

-213 LEIFERNMENYQY
+213 LEIFERNMENFQY
-226 LLQNTFNFKV
+226 LLQNHFGFKV

-249 LSLVT
+249 LSLVK
-254 FLKAKVLDLG
+254 FLNAKVVDLG
-264 EFLEKY
+264 DFLEKY
-270 FNFDNIIEKSDI
+270 FNFDNIAQKSDI

-292 KLRKESFRSVILD
+292 KLRKESFRALVLN
-305 KVKKYDK
+305 KAKEYDK
-312 KIIGLALDAEEEK
+312 EIIGLALDAEEEK
-325 PSFIESG
+325 ASFIEQG
-332 FIRMIDL
+332 FTRMIDL
-339 RYESESL
+339 TYDSESL

-355 YIKGEDDMAYK
+355 YLKGEDDMAYK

-380 EITPK
+380 EVVPK

-402 AEPCKLIHEDPE
+402 AEPCKLIHEDEE

-438 GNIGSRAGM
+438 GNIGSKAGM

-539 IKKDYQ
+539 VKKDYA

-574 ICDSKGIIYRGNEK
+574 VCDSKGIIYRGNEK
-588 NNWIKKEIAEKTN
+588 NNWIKAEIAEKTN
-601 LDNEQG
+601 PDNEEG

-628 TKDMVKTMNKDAVVF
+628 TKDMVKTMNKDAIVF

-711 LVDDKDLSEEHI
+711 LVEDKDLSEEHI

>member
-1 MVEART
+1 M
-7 ELSKKVAL
+7 SKKVAL

-22 GISSIEL
+22 GISSLEL
-29 LKAIK
+29 LKAIEG
-34 TKINADVKTYALPDG
+34 KIDADVDIYALPDG
-49 YGNIYEASEDLECF
+49 YGNIYEATEDLDSFTVETLTVM
-63 KIDEA
+63 DEA
-68 VVLDERGDEKLLKYL
+68 GEEHDLKYQ
-83 RYDDKVLVSF
+83 RFDEHVLVSF
-93 SSIINYKMK
+93 SNVVEYKVK

-115 VKKLINM
+115 VKKLIEN
-122 GEKNIVISIGG
+122 GEKKITISIGG
-133 SGVNDAAVG
+133 SGVNDAAIG

-151 YNTIGEEIT
+151 YNVLDEEVT
-160 ETREIYKIK
+160 ETRDIYKIK
-169 SFDTTQMD
+169 SFDTTELD
-177 ALLEG
+177 ALISG
-182 VNFYVLKYSKTR
+182 VDFSVLKYSKTR

-213 LEIFERNMENYQY
+213 LEIFERNMENFQY
-226 LLQNTFNFKV
+226 LLQNHFGFKV

-249 LSLVT
+249 LSLVK
-254 FLKAKVLDLG
+254 FLNAKVVDLG
-264 EFLEKY
+264 DFLEKY
-270 FNFDNIIEKSDI
+270 FNFDNIAQKSDI

-292 KLRKESFRSVILD
+292 KLRKESFRALVLN
-305 KVKKYDK
+305 KAKEYDK
-312 KIIGLALDAEEEK
+312 EIIGLALDAEEEK
-325 PSFIESG
+325 ASFIEQG
-332 FIRMIDL
+332 FTRMIDL
-339 RYESESL
+339 TYDSESL

-355 YIKGEDDMAYK
+355 YLKGEDDMAYK

-380 EITPK
+380 EVVPK

-402 AEPCKLIHEDPE
+402 AEPCKLIHEDEE

-438 GNIGSRAGM
+438 GNIGSKAGM

-457 KKFGGV
+457 KKFGNV

-539 IKKDYQ
+539 VKKDYA

-574 ICDSKGIIYRGNEK
+574 VCDSKGIIYRGNEK
-588 NNWIKKEIAEKTN
+588 NNWIKAEIAEKTN
-601 LDNEQG
+601 PDNEEG

-628 TKDMVKTMNKDAVVF
+628 TKDMVKTMNKDAIVF

-711 LVDDKDLSEEHI
+711 LVDDKDLTVDHI

>member
-1 MVEART
+1 M
-7 ELSKKVAL
+7 SKKVTL

-22 GISSIEL
+22 GISSLEL
-29 LKAIK
+29 LKAIEG
-34 TKINADVKTYALPDG
+34 KIDADVDIYALPDG
-49 YGNIYEASEDLECF
+49 YGNIYEATEDLDSFTVETLTVM
-63 KIDEA
+63 DEA
-68 VVLDERGDEKLLKYL
+68 GEEHDLKYL
-83 RYDDKVLVSF
+83 RFDEHVLVSF
-93 SSIINYKMK
+93 SNVVEYKVK

-115 VKKLINM
+115 VKKLIER
-122 GEKNIVISIGG
+122 GEKKITISIGG
-133 SGVNDAAVG
+133 SGVNDAAIG

-151 YNTIGEEIT
+151 YNVLDEEVT
-160 ETREIYKIK
+160 ETRDIYKIK
-169 SFDTTQMD
+169 SFDTTELD
-177 ALLEG
+177 ALISG
-182 VNFYVLKYSKTR
+182 VDFSVLKYSKTR

-213 LEIFERNMENYQY
+213 LEIFERNMENFQY
-226 LLQNTFNFKV
+226 LLQNHFGFKV

-249 LSLVT
+249 LSLVK
-254 FLKAKVLDLG
+254 FLNAKVVDLG
-264 EFLEKY
+264 DFLEKY
-270 FNFDNIIEKSDI
+270 FNFDNIAQKSDI

-292 KLRKESFRSVILD
+292 KLRKESFRALVLN
-305 KVKKYDK
+305 KAKEYDK
-312 KIIGLALDAEEEK
+312 EIIGLALDAEEEK
-325 PSFIESG
+325 ASFIEQG
-332 FIRMIDL
+332 FTRMIDL
-339 RYESESL
+339 TYDSESL

-355 YIKGEDDMAYK
+355 YLKGEDDMAYK

-380 EITPK
+380 EVVPK

-402 AEPCKLIHEDPE
+402 AEPCKLIHDDPE

-457 KKFGGV
+457 KKFGNV

-539 IKKDYQ
+539 LKKDYK

-588 NNWIKKEIAEKTN
+588 NNWIKAEIAEKTN
-601 LDNEQG
+601 PDNEEG
-607 TLKDAMVGADV
+607 TLKDAMVAADV

-628 TKDMVKTMNKDAVVF
+628 TKDMVKSMNKDAIVF

-711 LVDDKDLSEEHI
+711 LVSDEELTVDHI